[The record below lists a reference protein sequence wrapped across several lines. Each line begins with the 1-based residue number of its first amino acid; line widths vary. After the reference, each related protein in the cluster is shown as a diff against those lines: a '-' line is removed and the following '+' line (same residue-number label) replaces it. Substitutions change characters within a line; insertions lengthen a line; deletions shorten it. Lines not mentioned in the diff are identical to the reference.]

1 MSTRATKNG
10 ASAQSEAAQ
19 ADNADATPR
28 RRANW
33 WRPRNW
39 RVRSRL
45 VALIV
50 IPTAVALALG
60 GLRVYE
66 ASVSTVTHA
75 HIEDRAQVGVL
86 IVDLANQLGRERTAS
101 AVYISDNAD
110 PSRRSDDL
118 RMEMEAQRDATKDL
132 QITLN
137 AQLED
142 MGEMDGDLA
151 QTRLSAMSS
160 QLATLD
166 ALRAEVDDTRITVL
180 PVVTKYR
187 TIARSLSDFNQTIA
201 DETNDTELRE
211 SVRALTAL
219 SNARDQLSYETA
231 LMGHSLARNTMTG
244 GISEAID
251 SSRARYENEISN
263 FIQAASPEQ
272 RAVFDENFTGLEVS
286 QVSTMRMRVMYRADR
301 NDPLTGV
308 TPNDGPADYA
318 AIADTALDRLQ
329 TVESTLAEGIADDAN
344 ELRDQALLRT
354 VIDLLLVAGVL
365 LAVFILTSLVV
376 RSLVR
381 PLRTLEDG
389 ARRVA
394 ERDLPDSI
402 NRMQEA
408 GAVPET
414 VKVTPIEVDTQD
426 EIGEVARAFD
436 DVHRV
441 ALTLASDEAALR
453 SNVNAMFVNLSR
465 RSQTLVERQL
475 RLIDGLEQ
483 SEQDADR
490 LSDLFQLDHL
500 ATRMR
505 RNNENLLV
513 LSGQDNTR
521 KWAQPVP
528 LVDVLRGAVSEVEQY
543 ERVNVRAPSH
553 ISVLGRPVNDVIHLV
568 AELVENAT
576 AFSPHDTE
584 VQVGA
589 KILDNGA
596 VQVDVTDSGIGM
608 APEDLAAVNARLAA
622 PPVIDVAVS
631 RRMGL
636 FVVSRLAH
644 RHGIR
649 MSLKEAHGGGTT
661 ASVVFPP
668 DLLITPVEGQHA
680 LGGADARPELSA
692 GAPDTYAD
700 AEAAFAASPA
710 VDEPADP
717 WQTQDDGAVASDL
730 GGLPKRRP
738 GGGRPDEHPP
748 SGQDLW
754 NTTSTGSV
762 WEAPNRA
769 AGLSPNNGVTDN
781 PGSVV
786 DPYDVPE
793 EDEPQQPQQPQQE
806 PTGRSLFDPA
816 PRNSD
821 TGSFQAPDTGSLRR
835 TPDTGAFSRPPSDTG
850 AFRRPT
856 EAERQ
861 EPDSYDA
868 FGAGAQQS
876 SAFDTGSHTN
886 GSYGAGSQD
895 TGTHSTG
902 SFDSG
907 KYGSPSVPVRG
918 DDNTESFPAVSAWD
932 TGTQQAQQQPHQ
944 AQQPQQPEPND
955 TGNWRTGGVD
965 SREGYGSTAY
975 LSRRYGGAQGPNN
988 TVVPPTPAGEG
999 ADSLPI
1005 FDAIESNWFKRRS
1018 GGPTVDTTE
1027 TGPIPQVPEAAQ
1039 PEAQSSRRGA
1049 VQQPEPNP
1057 RSEQEWNSA
1066 ADRGWKAARTA
1077 AEPLAGGLTTSGLP
1091 KRVPKANLVP
1101 GTAPKPENFKQMPTR
1116 SADRVRN
1123 RFSGFQKGVRD
1134 GRNRLGDSSTEE

>member
-1 MSTRATKNG
+1 M
-10 ASAQSEAAQ
+10 
-19 ADNADATPR
+19 
-28 RRANW
+28 
-33 WRPRNW
+33 
-39 RVRSRL
+39 RSRL

-101 AVYISDNAD
+101 AVYISDDAD
-110 PSRRSDDL
+110 PGKRSDDL
-118 RMEMEAQRDATKDL
+118 RQELETERDASRDL
-132 QITLN
+132 QSTLT
-137 AQLED
+137 ARLDD

-151 QTRLSAMSS
+151 QTRLSAMRS
-160 QLATLD
+160 QLATLE
-166 ALRAEVDDTRITVL
+166 ALRTEVDETRITVL

-187 TIARSLSDFNQTIA
+187 TIARALSDFNQTIA
-201 DETNDTELRE
+201 DETDDTQLRE
-211 SVRALTAL
+211 GVRALTAL

-231 LMGHSLARNTMTG
+231 LMGHSLSRDTMTG

-301 NDPLTGV
+301 DDDLTGV
-308 TPNDGPADYA
+308 TPNDGPEDYA
-318 AIADTALDRLQ
+318 AIADVALDRLQ

-344 ELRDQALLRT
+344 ELRAESLTRT
-354 VIDLLLVAGVL
+354 VIDLVIVAALL
-365 LAVFILTSLVV
+365 LAVFVLTSLVV

-394 ERDLPDSI
+394 ERDLPEAI

-408 GAVPET
+408 GTVPES
-414 VKVTPIEVDTQD
+414 VRVSPIEVHTHD

-576 AFSPHDTE
+576 SFSPHDTE

-589 KILDNGA
+589 KILDSGA

-680 LGGADARPELSA
+680 LGGVDSRPELAA
-692 GAPDTYAD
+692 GAPDTFAE

-710 VDEPADP
+710 ADEPNDP
-717 WQTQDDGAVASDL
+717 WQTQESGTAASDM

-738 GGGRPDEHPP
+738 GGGRSEEHPP

-762 WEAPNRA
+762 WDPPNRA
-769 AGLSPNNGVTDN
+769 EGLSPNNGAAAN
-781 PGSVV
+781 GPGPVV

-793 EDEPQQPQQPQQE
+793 EDEPEQS
-806 PTGRSLFDPA
+806 TGRSLFDPA
-816 PRNSD
+816 PRKTSD
-821 TGSFQAPDTGSLRR
+821 TGSFSAPDTGAFRR
-835 TPDTGAFSRPPSDTG
+835 PSDTGAFSRPASDTG

-856 EAERQ
+856 EAEHQ
-861 EPDSYDA
+861 ERDSYDA
-868 FGAGAQQS
+868 FG
-876 SAFDTGSHTN
+876 
-886 GSYGAGSQD
+886 
-895 TGTHSTG
+895 TGTGAPRTG
-902 SFDSG
+902 SFDNSSFNSG
-907 KYGSPSVPVRG
+907 SASTGSASTGAQESQPAPARG
-918 DDNTESFPAVSAWD
+918 DDSTETFPAVSWD
-932 TGTQQAQQQPHQ
+932 TG
-944 AQQPQQPEPND
+944 AQQPQQPNPGE
-955 TGNWRTGGVD
+955 TGNWRSGGND

-1027 TGPIPQVPEAAQ
+1027 TGPIQQVSSSQ
-1039 PEAQSSRRGA
+1039 GAQSPRREP
-1049 VQQPEPNP
+1049 VQQPDPNP
-1057 RSEQEWNSA
+1057 RSEQEWDSA
-1066 ADRGWKAARTA
+1066 ADRGWQAARTA

>member
-1 MSTRATKNG
+1 M
-10 ASAQSEAAQ
+10 
-19 ADNADATPR
+19 
-28 RRANW
+28 
-33 WRPRNW
+33 
-39 RVRSRL
+39 RSRL

-66 ASVSTVTHA
+66 AAVSTVTHA
-75 HIEDRAQVGVL
+75 HIQDRAEVGVL
-86 IVDLANQLGRERTAS
+86 IVELANQLGHERSAS

-110 PSRRSDDL
+110 PARRSDEL
-118 RMEMEAQRDATKDL
+118 RQRMEEERDASRDL
-132 QITLN
+132 QQTLT
-137 AQLED
+137 ARLDD
-142 MGEMDGDLA
+142 MGEVDTETA
-151 QTRLSAMSS
+151 SSRLSSMRS
-160 QLATLD
+160 QLSTLD
-166 ALRAEVDDTRITVL
+166 ALRTEVDETRITVL

-187 TIARSLSDFNQTIA
+187 TITRSLAEFNQTMA
-201 DETNDTELRE
+201 DETGDTDLRE
-211 SVRALTAL
+211 SVRTLTAL
-219 SNARDQLSYETA
+219 STARDQLSYETA

-244 GISEAID
+244 GIAEAID
-251 SSRARYENEISN
+251 SARARYESEISN
-263 FIQAASPEQ
+263 FVQAASEEQ
-272 RAVFDENFTGLEVS
+272 RQIFDDNFTGLEVS

-301 NDPLTGV
+301 GDDLTGV
-308 TPNDGPADYA
+308 TANDGPEDYRE
-318 AIADTALDRLQ
+318 IADVALGRLQ
-329 TVESTLAEGIADDAN
+329 TVEEGIAEGIAADAN
-344 ELRDQALLRT
+344 TLRDEAMGRAL
-354 VIDLLLVAGVL
+354 IDLFVVAGVL
-365 LAVFILTSLVV
+365 LAVFVLTSLVV

-381 PLRTLEDG
+381 PLRALEDG

-394 ERDLPDSI
+394 ERDLPDAI

-408 GAVPET
+408 GTVPEN
-414 VKVTPIEVDTQD
+414 VKVTPIEVDTHD

-576 AFSPHDTE
+576 SFSPHDTE
-584 VQVGA
+584 VLVSA
-589 KILDNGA
+589 KTLDNGG

-608 APEDLAAVNARLAA
+608 APEDMAAINARLAA

-644 RHGIR
+644 RHGVR
-649 MSLKEAHGGGTT
+649 LRLEEAHGGGTT
-661 ASVVFPP
+661 AHVIFPP

-680 LGGADARPELSA
+680 LGGADSRPELTS
-692 GAPDTYAD
+692 GAPNTYAD
-700 AEAAFAASPA
+700 AEAAFASTPA
-710 VDEPADP
+710 PVEPNDP
-717 WQTQDDGAVASDL
+717 WQTQESGSVPGDL
-730 GGLPKRRP
+730 GGLPRRQTT
-738 GGGRPDEHPP
+738 GSHTEEHPP

-754 NTTSTGSV
+754 GNTGTGSV
-762 WEAPNRA
+762 WDTTRG
-769 AGLSPNNGVTDN
+769 AGTTGASSGGANGR
-781 PGSVV
+781 PVV
-786 DPYDVPE
+786 DPYDASE
-793 EDEPQQPQQPQQE
+793 DDEPQRPQPETGGRNFFDPS
-806 PTGRSLFDPA
+806 PRGDSFGGGSVGRSTDTGSFSRP
-816 PRNSD
+816 SD
-821 TGSFQAPDTGSLRR
+821 TGSFRRPTGDTGEFRR
-835 TPDTGAFSRPPSDTG
+835 PDTGAFRST
-850 AFRRPT
+850 AN
-856 EAERQ
+856 E
-861 EPDSYDA
+861 SYDA
-868 FGAGAQQS
+868 FGGAGTQS
-876 SAFDTGSHTN
+876 GGHTGAPADNGASAGSGTFSGN
-886 GSYGAGSQD
+886 GSGHAFGGRDMGA
-895 TGTHSTG
+895 HER
-902 SFDSG
+902 
-907 KYGSPSVPVRG
+907 PAARER
-918 DDNTESFPAVSAWD
+918 DDNTETFPAIPPSQD
-932 TGTQQAQQQPHQ
+932 G
-944 AQQPQQPEPND
+944 
-955 TGNWRTGGVD
+955 GNWRSGGID

-988 TVVPPTPAGEG
+988 TVVPPTPSGEES
-999 ADSLPI
+999 DSLPI
-1005 FDAIESNWFKRRS
+1005 FDAIESNWFKRRT

-1027 TGPIPQVPEAAQ
+1027 TGPIQQVPAAQ
-1039 PEAQSSRRGA
+1039 EQRSPASTDQA
-1049 VQQPEPNP
+1049 P
-1057 RSEQEWNSA
+1057 RSTQEWTSE

-1077 AEPLAGGLTTSGLP
+1077 AEPKADGLTPSGLP

-1123 RFSGFQKGVRD
+1123 RFSGFQKGVRE
-1134 GRNRLGDSSTEE
+1134 GRDRLGEGSTEG

>member
-1 MSTRATKNG
+1 MSTRATNNG

-19 ADNADATPR
+19 AEHADAPR
-28 RRANW
+28 RRRAKW
-33 WRPRNW
+33 WRPRHW

-66 ASVSTVTHA
+66 AADSTVTHA
-75 HIEDRAQVGVL
+75 HIESRAEVGVL
-86 IVDLANQLGRERTAS
+86 IVQLANQLGRERTAS
-101 AVYISDNAD
+101 AIYISDNAD
-110 PSRRSDDL
+110 PERRSDQL
-118 RMEMEAQRDATKDL
+118 RQALDEERAASQSL
-132 QITLN
+132 QTSLE

-142 MGEMDGDLA
+142 IGEMDGGLA
-151 QTRLSAMSS
+151 QTRLSTMNS
-160 QLATLD
+160 QLGTLSN
-166 ALRAEVDDTRITVL
+166 LRDEVNETRITVL

-187 TIARSLSDFNQTIA
+187 TISRALADFNQTIA
-201 DETNDTELRE
+201 DETDDTELRE
-211 SVRALTAL
+211 GVRALTAL
-219 SNARDQLSYETA
+219 SSARDQLSYETA
-231 LMGHSLARNTMTG
+231 LMSHSLTRNTMTG
-244 GISEAID
+244 GIAEAID

-263 FIQAASPEQ
+263 FIQAASTSQ

-286 QVSTMRMRVMYRADR
+286 QVSTMRMRVMYRAERGD
-301 NDPLTGV
+301 NLTGV
-308 TPNDGPADYA
+308 TENDGPDDYA
-318 AIADTALDRLQ
+318 VIANTALDRLQ
-329 TVESTLAEGIADDAN
+329 TVEEEIADGISAAAGD
-344 ELRDQALLRT
+344 LREQAMMRALG
-354 VIDLLLVAGVL
+354 DLIVVALVL
-365 LAVFILTSLVV
+365 LAVFVLTSLVV

-394 ERDLPDSI
+394 ERDLPEAI

-408 GAVPET
+408 GTAPDSVR
-414 VKVTPIEVDTQD
+414 VTPIEVDTHD

-483 SEQDADR
+483 SEQDSDR

-576 AFSPHDTE
+576 SFSPHDTE
-584 VQVGA
+584 VLVSA
-589 KILDNGA
+589 KTLDNGG

-608 APEDLAAVNARLAA
+608 APDDLEAINARLAA

-644 RHGIR
+644 RHGVR
-649 MSLKEAHGGGTT
+649 LQLREAHGGGTT
-661 ASVVFPP
+661 AIVIFPP

-680 LGGADARPELSA
+680 LGGADARPELASA
-692 GAPDTYAD
+692 APDTYAD
-700 AEAAFAASPA
+700 AEAAFASTPA
-710 VDEPADP
+710 AAEPGDA
-717 WQTQDDGAVASDL
+717 WQTRETTAGPGDL
-730 GGLPKRRP
+730 GGLPKRQP
-738 GGGRPDEHPP
+738 GGARSEEHPP

-754 NTTSTGSV
+754 GNDTSSGSP
-762 WEAPNRA
+762 WQPT
-769 AGLSPNNGVTDN
+769 AGSGVTGN
-781 PGSVV
+781 GAGTSPVV

-793 EDEPQQPQQPQQE
+793 DEAPAQD
-806 PTGRSLFDPA
+806 TGRSLFDPA
-816 PRNSD
+816 PRADTGDSTPFGDHGSVGRSSD
-821 TGSFQAPDTGSLRR
+821 TGSFSRPETDSFSRPADTGSFRR
-835 TPDTGAFSRPPSDTG
+835 PTTDTG
-850 AFRRPT
+850 AFRRPLDAS
-856 EAERQ
+856 E
-861 EPDSYDA
+861 SYDA
-868 FGAGAQQS
+868 FSGAS
-876 SAFDTGSHTN
+876 SAPADGGAN
-886 GSYGAGSQD
+886 G
-895 TGTHSTG
+895 TG
-902 SFDSG
+902 SFDRHG
-907 KYGSPSVPVRG
+907 AAPASPRP
-918 DDNTESFPAVSAWD
+918 DDTETFPAVSSAWD
-932 TGTQQAQQQPHQ
+932 TG
-944 AQQPQQPEPND
+944 AQQPPQPQASHQAPAPQAPEAPEAGN
-955 TGNWRTGGVD
+955 GNWRSGGSD

-975 LSRRYGGAQGPNN
+975 LSRRYGGTQGPNN
-988 TVVPPTPAGEG
+988 TVVPPTPGG
-999 ADSLPI
+999 DDNDSLPI
-1005 FDAIESNWFKRRS
+1005 FDAIESNWFKRRT

-1027 TGPIPQVPEAAQ
+1027 TGPIPQVGADSPSPAAAQ
-1039 PEAQSSRRGA
+1039 ATREEPAP
-1049 VQQPEPNP
+1049 QPNGSAG
-1057 RSEQEWNSA
+1057 SEQEWNSA

-1134 GRNRLGDSSTEE
+1134 GRNRLGDRPTEE

>member
-1 MSTRATKNG
+1 M
-10 ASAQSEAAQ
+10 
-19 ADNADATPR
+19 
-28 RRANW
+28 
-33 WRPRNW
+33 
-39 RVRSRL
+39 RSRL

-66 ASVSTVTHA
+66 AAVSTVTHA
-75 HIEDRAQVGVL
+75 HIEDRAEVGVL
-86 IVDLANQLGRERTAS
+86 IVQLANQLGRERSAS
-101 AVYISDNAD
+101 AVYISDD
-110 PSRRSDDL
+110 PDPARRSDDKRQAL
-118 RMEMEAQRDATKDL
+118 EEERAATLDL
-132 QITLN
+132 QQTLN
-137 AQLED
+137 ARLED
-142 MGEMDGDLA
+142 IGEVDGSLA
-151 QTRLSAMSS
+151 NTRLNNMRT
-160 QLATLD
+160 QLTTLD
-166 ALRAEVDDTRITVL
+166 SLRDEVDDTRITVL

-187 TIARSLSDFNQTIA
+187 TITRSLTEFNQTIA
-201 DETNDTELRE
+201 DETGDTELRE
-211 SVRALTAL
+211 SVRTLTAL

-231 LMGHSLARNTMTG
+231 LMGHSLYRNSMTG
-244 GISEAID
+244 GIAEAID
-251 SSRARYENEISN
+251 SSRARYDNEISN
-263 FIQAASPEQ
+263 FVQAASPTQ
-272 RAVFDENFTGLEVS
+272 RDIFDENFTGLQVS
-286 QVSTMRMRVMYRADR
+286 QVSTMRMRVMYRAER
-301 NDPLTGV
+301 NAPLSGV
-308 TPNDGPADYA
+308 TSNDGPDDYIE
-318 AIADTALDRLQ
+318 IAGVALGKLQ
-329 TVESTLAEGIADDAN
+329 DVEEQVAEGIQNDAAQ
-344 ELRDQALLRT
+344 LRATALTRAL
-354 VIDLLLVAGVL
+354 IDLVVVAGVL

-394 ERDLPDSI
+394 ERDLPDAI

-408 GAVPET
+408 GAVPEN
-414 VKVTPIEVDTQD
+414 VKVTPIEVDTHD

-483 SEQDADR
+483 SEQDSDR

-576 AFSPHDTE
+576 SFSPHDTE
-584 VQVGA
+584 VLVSA
-589 KILDNGA
+589 KTLDNGG

-608 APEDLAAVNARLAA
+608 AAEDLAAINARLAS

-649 MSLKEAHGGGTT
+649 MNLKEAHGGGTT
-661 ASVVFPP
+661 AVVILPP

-680 LGGADARPELSA
+680 LGGADSRLELSA
-692 GAPDTYAD
+692 AAPDTYAD
-700 AEAAFAASPA
+700 AEAAFASGPA
-710 VDEPADP
+710 APEPTDT
-717 WQTQDDGAVASDL
+717 WQTQGAGTDL
-730 GGLPKRRP
+730 GAGLPKRQP
-738 GGGRPDEHPP
+738 GTSSRADEHPP

-754 NTTSTGSV
+754 NSGSSAGTESTGSDV
-762 WEAPNRA
+762 W
-769 AGLSPNNGVTDN
+769 GTTG
-781 PGSVV
+781 GSGAISGETGSQRRVV
-786 DPYDVPE
+786 DPYDTPE
-793 EDEPQQPQQPQQE
+793 ETAPAPES
-806 PTGRSLFDPA
+806 TGHSLFDPA
-816 PRNSD
+816 PREETGGSLFERPVDRSTD
-821 TGSFQAPDTGSLRR
+821 TGSFSRPA
-835 TPDTGAFSRPPSDTG
+835 DTGAFNRPSETGAFDRPADTGAFRRPSDTG
-850 AFRRPT
+850 AFRRP
-856 EAERQ
+856 
-861 EPDSYDA
+861 EPESYDA
-868 FGAGAQQS
+868 FGGGRSERPS
-876 SAFDTGSHTN
+876 SDALSGN
-886 GSYGAGSQD
+886 GSPADAGRRRDESD
-895 TGTHSTG
+895 TET
-902 SFDSG
+902 
-907 KYGSPSVPVRG
+907 
-918 DDNTESFPAVSAWD
+918 FPAVSASSAPAAPSSTDW
-932 TGTQQAQQQPHQ
+932 T
-944 AQQPQQPEPND
+944 
-955 TGNWRTGGVD
+955 TGGQRPPAANETG
-965 SREGYGSTAY
+965 SWRSGNGAGENREGYGSTAY
-975 LSRRYGGAQGPNN
+975 LSRRYGAAQGPAGN
-988 TVVPPTPAGEG
+988 TVVPPTPGGEEN
-999 ADSLPI
+999 DSLPI
-1005 FDAIESNWFKRRS
+1005 FDAIESNWFRRRTG
-1018 GGPTVDTTE
+1018 GGPTVDATE
-1027 TGPIPQVPEAAQ
+1027 TGPIRQVPAAPAAPAAPSATAAPQ
-1039 PEAQSSRRGA
+1039 SARTAEPET
-1049 VQQPEPNP
+1049 

-1066 ADRGWKAARTA
+1066 ADRGWKAARSA
-1077 AEPLAGGLTTSGLP
+1077 AEPIAGGLTTSGLP

-1134 GRNRLGDSSTEE
+1134 GRSRLGDGQSEG

>member
-1 MSTRATKNG
+1 M
-10 ASAQSEAAQ
+10 
-19 ADNADATPR
+19 
-28 RRANW
+28 
-33 WRPRNW
+33 
-39 RVRSRL
+39 RSRL

-75 HIEDRAQVGVL
+75 HIEDRAEVGVL
-86 IVDLANQLGRERTAS
+86 IVELANQLGRERTAS
-101 AVYISDNAD
+101 AVYISDSAD
-110 PSRRSDDL
+110 PGSRSDSL
-118 RMEMEAQRDATKDL
+118 RQELDDERDSSRDL
-132 QITLN
+132 QSTLT
-137 AQLED
+137 ARLDD

-151 QTRLSAMSS
+151 QGRLSTMRS
-160 QLATLD
+160 QLATLE
-166 ALRAEVDDTRITVL
+166 ALRTEVDETRITVL

-187 TIARSLSDFNQTIA
+187 TIVRSLADFNQTIA
-201 DETNDTELRE
+201 DQTNDTELRE

-231 LMGHSLARNTMTG
+231 LMGHSLSRNSMTG

-263 FIQAASPEQ
+263 FVQAASPEQ
-272 RAVFDENFTGLEVS
+272 RSIFDEHFTGLEVS

-301 NDPLTGV
+301 GDDLTGV
-308 TPNDGPADYA
+308 TANDGPEDYSN
-318 AIADTALDRLQ
+318 IADVALERLQ
-329 TVESTLAEGIADDAN
+329 TVETSLAERIAGDAN
-344 ELRDQALLRT
+344 DLRGTALTRT
-354 VIDLLLVAGVL
+354 ILDLVIVAGVL

-394 ERDLPDSI
+394 ERDLPEAI

-408 GAVPET
+408 GSVPDT
-414 VKVTPIEVDTQD
+414 VRVTPIEVDTQD

-483 SEQDADR
+483 SEQDSDR

-584 VQVGA
+584 VLVSA
-589 KILDNGA
+589 KVLDSGA
-596 VQVDVTDSGIGM
+596 VQIDVTDSGIGM
-608 APEDLAAVNARLAA
+608 APDDLAAINARLAA

-644 RHGIR
+644 RHGIKLT
-649 MSLKEAHGGGTT
+649 LKEAHGGGTT
-661 ASVVFPP
+661 ASVIFPP
-668 DLLITPVEGQHA
+668 DLLITPVENQHA
-680 LGGADARPELSA
+680 LGGTQSRAELSA
-692 GAPDTYAD
+692 GVPDTFAD
-700 AEAAFAASPA
+700 AEAAFAATPA
-710 VDEPADP
+710 ADEPGDP
-717 WQTQDDGAVASDL
+717 WQDQNAGEASPGEL
-730 GGLPKRRP
+730 GGLPKRTP
-738 GGGRPDEHPP
+738 GGVRSEEHPP

-754 NTTSTGSV
+754 NTDSSGSV
-762 WEAPNRA
+762 WEPPNRA
-769 AGLSPNNGVTDN
+769 QGLSPGNGALDN
-781 PGSVV
+781 GTGSVV

-793 EDEPQQPQQPQQE
+793 EEEPQPE
-806 PTGRSLFDPA
+806 ASGRSLFDPA
-816 PRNSD
+816 PRNTD
-821 TGSFQAPDTGSLRR
+821 TGTFGGPDTGAFRR
-835 TPDTGAFSRPPSDTG
+835 PSDTGAFSRPSSDTGAFRRPSDTG

-856 EAERQ
+856 EDERR
-861 EPDSYDA
+861 ETDGYDA
-868 FGAGAQQS
+868 FGGVGS
-876 SAFDTGSHTN
+876 RSGGAFDTGAHRSE
-886 GSYGAGSQD
+886 A
-895 TGTHSTG
+895 
-902 SFDSG
+902 FDGEPHQNPEPTEAS
-907 KYGSPSVPVRG
+907 
-918 DDNTESFPAVSAWD
+918 TESFPAVSQWD
-932 TGTQQAQQQPHQ
+932 HAPGAEQPRQPGQGDPGGTDGWRGAG
-944 AQQPQQPEPND
+944 AD
-955 TGNWRTGGVD
+955 T
-965 SREGYGSTAY
+965 REGYGSTAY

-988 TVVPPTPAGEG
+988 TVVPPTPGGEG
-999 ADSLPI
+999 SDSLPI

-1018 GGPTVDTTE
+1018 GGPTVDATE
-1027 TGPIPQVPEAAQ
+1027 TGPIQQVPAA
-1039 PEAQSSRRGA
+1039 PESGAPAREPAQRTD
-1049 VQQPEPNP
+1049 QNP
-1057 RSEQEWNSA
+1057 RSEQDWNSA

-1123 RFSGFQKGVRD
+1123 RFSGLQKGIRD
-1134 GRNRLGDSSTEE
+1134 GRNRIGDGSAGE

>member
-1 MSTRATKNG
+1 M
-10 ASAQSEAAQ
+10 
-19 ADNADATPR
+19 
-28 RRANW
+28 
-33 WRPRNW
+33 
-39 RVRSRL
+39 RSRL

-66 ASVSTVTHA
+66 AAVSTVTHA
-75 HIEDRAQVGVL
+75 HIQDRAEVGVL
-86 IVDLANQLGRERTAS
+86 IVQLANQLGRERSVS

-110 PSRRSDDL
+110 PERRSDEL
-118 RMEMEAQRDATKDL
+118 RQQMEEERDASRDL
-132 QITLN
+132 QQSLN
-137 AQLED
+137 ARLED
-142 MGEMDGDLA
+142 MGEVDGNA
-151 QTRLSAMSS
+151 SVRLSTMRS
-160 QLATLD
+160 QVSTLD
-166 ALRAEVDDTRITVL
+166 SLRTEVDETRITVL

-187 TIARSLSDFNQTIA
+187 TITRALTEFNQTIA
-201 DETNDTELRE
+201 DATGDTALRE
-211 SVRALTAL
+211 SVRTLTAL

-231 LMGHSLARNTMTG
+231 LMSHALSRNTMTG
-244 GISEAID
+244 GIAEAID

-263 FIQAASPEQ
+263 FVQAADEEQ
-272 RAVFDENFTGLEVS
+272 RTLFDDNFTGLEVS

-301 NDPLTGV
+301 EADLTGV
-308 TPNDGPADYA
+308 TANDGPEDYRDIA
-318 AIADTALDRLQ
+318 AIALERLQ
-329 TVESTLAEGIADDAN
+329 NVEEGIAEGIDVEADK
-344 ELRDQALLRT
+344 LRDAAMGRALM
-354 VIDLLLVAGVL
+354 DLVVVAGVL

-389 ARRVA
+389 ARRIA
-394 ERDLPDSI
+394 ERDLPDAI

-408 GAVPET
+408 GTVPEN
-414 VKVTPIEVDTQD
+414 VRVAPIEVDTHD

-483 SEQDADR
+483 SEQDSDR

-521 KWAQPVP
+521 KWAQPIP

-584 VQVGA
+584 VLVSA
-589 KILDNGA
+589 KSLDNGG

-608 APEDLAAVNARLAA
+608 AADDLEAINARLAA

-644 RHGIR
+644 RHGVKLR
-649 MSLKEAHGGGTT
+649 LEEAHGGGTT
-661 ASVVFPP
+661 AHVTFPP
-668 DLLITPVEGQHA
+668 DLLITPVEGQHS
-680 LGGADARPELSA
+680 LGGADNRPELTS
-692 GAPDTYAD
+692 GAPNTYAD
-700 AEAAFAASPA
+700 AEAAFASTPPPA
-710 VDEPADP
+710 EPGDP
-717 WQTQDDGAVASDL
+717 WQTQEGGAGPGEL
-730 GGLPKRRP
+730 GGLPKRQP
-738 GGGRPDEHPP
+738 GGARGEEHPP

-754 NTTSTGSV
+754 GNPSDSGSV
-762 WEAPNRA
+762 WDTTRGAGTTGGA
-769 AGLSPNNGVTDN
+769 ADSGRT
-781 PGSVV
+781 VV

-793 EDEPQQPQQPQQE
+793 DEEPKRPQPE
-806 PTGRSLFDPA
+806 SGGRSLFDPA
-816 PRNSD
+816 PRSDAGGGSPFGDSGSVDRSADTGSFSRPSD
-821 TGSFQAPDTGSLRR
+821 TGSFRRPTTDTGSFRR
-835 TPDTGAFSRPPSDTG
+835 PVTDTSAFRHPVGSQDSYDGFGKTGTPPQEHSGAGSGAGDLFRRDTGAAERPAAPARGDETETFPAVSSDWNSGVPQAPPAPKAPSPSDTG
-850 AFRRPT
+850 
-856 EAERQ
+856 
-861 EPDSYDA
+861 S
-868 FGAGAQQS
+868 
-876 SAFDTGSHTN
+876 
-886 GSYGAGSQD
+886 
-895 TGTHSTG
+895 
-902 SFDSG
+902 
-907 KYGSPSVPVRG
+907 
-918 DDNTESFPAVSAWD
+918 
-932 TGTQQAQQQPHQ
+932 
-944 AQQPQQPEPND
+944 
-955 TGNWRTGGVD
+955 WRSDGGVD

-988 TVVPPTPAGEG
+988 TVVPPSPTGEDS
-999 ADSLPI
+999 DSLPI

-1027 TGPIPQVPEAAQ
+1027 TGPIQQVSAEQGRRRQGNGADRAPARAE
-1039 PEAQSSRRGA
+1039 QST
-1049 VQQPEPNP
+1049 P
-1057 RSEQEWNSA
+1057 SEQEWNSA

-1123 RFSGFQKGVRD
+1123 RFSGFQKGVRE
-1134 GRNRLGDSSTEE
+1134 GRNRLGEGPTEG

>member
-1 MSTRATKNG
+1 M
-10 ASAQSEAAQ
+10 
-19 ADNADATPR
+19 
-28 RRANW
+28 
-33 WRPRNW
+33 
-39 RVRSRL
+39 RSRL

-101 AVYISDNAD
+101 AVFISDNAD
-110 PSRRSDDL
+110 PDRRSADL
-118 RMEMEAQRDATKDL
+118 RQEMETERAATLDL
-132 QITLN
+132 QSTLN
-137 AQLED
+137 ARLDE
-142 MGEMDGDLA
+142 MGAMDGDLA
-151 QTRLSAMSS
+151 QTRLAAMRS
-160 QLATLD
+160 QLSTLES
-166 ALRAEVDDTRITVL
+166 LRTEVDSTRITVL

-211 SVRALTAL
+211 AVRALTAL

-244 GISEAID
+244 GIAEAID

-301 NDPLTGV
+301 GDPLTNV
-308 TPNDGPADYA
+308 TPNDGPEDYA
-318 AIADTALDRLQ
+318 AIADTALERLQ
-329 TVESTLAEGIADDAN
+329 TVESTLATGIASDAN
-344 ELRDQALLRT
+344 ELRGQALFRT
-354 VIDLLLVAGVL
+354 IMDLIIVAGVL
-365 LAVFILTSLVV
+365 LAVFVLTSLVV

-394 ERDLPDSI
+394 ERDLPDAI

-408 GAVPET
+408 GTAPES
-414 VKVTPIEVDTQD
+414 VRVTPIEVHTHD

-441 ALTLASDEAALR
+441 ALTLASDEAGLR

-576 AFSPHDTE
+576 SFSPHDTE
-584 VQVGA
+584 VLVSA
-589 KILDNGA
+589 KIMDNGS

-608 APEDLAAVNARLAA
+608 APEDLAAINARLAA

-680 LGGADARPELSA
+680 LGGPGARPELSA
-692 GAPDTYAD
+692 GAPDTFAD

-710 VDEPADP
+710 AEEPNDP
-717 WQTQDDGAVASDL
+717 WNSQDAGGLGGDL
-730 GGLPKRRP
+730 GGLPKRKP
-738 GGGRPDEHPP
+738 TGGRPEEHPP

-754 NTTSTGSV
+754 STTSSESV
-762 WEAPNRA
+762 WEAPSRA
-769 AGLSPNNGVTDN
+769 EGLSPNSGLTDG

-793 EDEPQQPQQPQQE
+793 GDEPKQQE
-806 PTGRSLFDPA
+806 TTGRSLFDPA
-816 PRNSD
+816 PRTTD
-821 TGSFQAPDTGSLRR
+821 TGSFSAPNSGAFRR
-835 TPDTGAFSRPPSDTG
+835 PTDTGAFSRPAPETDALG
-850 AFRRPT
+850 RP
-856 EAERQ
+856 AESESRSA
-861 EPDSYDA
+861 DSYDA
-868 FGAGAQQS
+868 FG
-876 SAFDTGSHTN
+876 
-886 GSYGAGSQD
+886 
-895 TGTHSTG
+895 TGTHRSGAFETG
-902 SFDSG
+902 SRDG
-907 KYGSPSVPVRG
+907 ARPERPAAPARG
-918 DDNTESFPAVSAWD
+918 EDNTETFPAISSWD
-932 TGTQQAQQQPHQ
+932 TGAQQPHQ
-944 AQQPQQPEPND
+944 APAQPQQPEPNT
-955 TGNWRTGGVD
+955 TGTWRAGGGD

-975 LSRRYGGAQGPNN
+975 LSRRYGGSQGSNS
-988 TVVPPTPAGEG
+988 TVVPAAPAGG
-999 ADSLPI
+999 DADSLPI
-1005 FDAIESNWFKRRS
+1005 FDAIESNWFKRRT

-1027 TGPIPQVPEAAQ
+1027 TGPIQQVPAAPQ
-1039 PEAQSSRRGA
+1039 EPQEPQRTRRDAA
-1049 VQQPEPNP
+1049 VQQPEAGN

>member
-10 ASAQSEAAQ
+10 AGAQSEAAQ
-19 ADNADATPR
+19 AEHADATPK
-28 RRANW
+28 RRADW

-66 ASVSTVTHA
+66 AAVSTVTHA
-75 HIEDRAQVGVL
+75 HIQDRAEVGVL
-86 IVDLANQLGRERTAS
+86 IVELANQLGRERSAS

-110 PSRRSDDL
+110 PARRSDEL
-118 RMEMEAQRDATKDL
+118 RQRMEEERDASRDL
-132 QITLN
+132 QQTLT
-137 AQLED
+137 ARLDD
-142 MGEMDGDLA
+142 MGEVDTEA
-151 QTRLSAMSS
+151 ATNSLSSMRS
-160 QLATLD
+160 QLSTLES
-166 ALRAEVDDTRITVL
+166 LRTEVDETRITVL

-187 TIARSLSDFNQTIA
+187 TVTRTLAEFNQTMA
-201 DETNDTELRE
+201 DETGDTDLRE
-211 SVRALTAL
+211 SVRTLTAL
-219 SNARDQLSYETA
+219 STARDQLSYETA

-244 GISEAID
+244 GIAEAID
-251 SSRARYENEISN
+251 SARARYESEISN
-263 FIQAASPEQ
+263 FVQSASEEQ
-272 RAVFDENFTGLEVS
+272 SRIFNENFTGLEVS

-301 NDPLTGV
+301 QDDLTGV
-308 TPNDGPADYA
+308 TANDGPEDYRE
-318 AIADTALDRLQ
+318 IADVALGRLQ
-329 TVESTLAEGIADDAN
+329 TVEEGIAEGIAADADS
-344 ELRDQALLRT
+344 LRDEAMGRAL
-354 VIDLLLVAGVL
+354 IDLFVVAAVL
-365 LAVFILTSLVV
+365 LAVFVLTSLVV

-381 PLRTLEDG
+381 PLRSLEDG

-394 ERDLPDSI
+394 ERDLPDAI

-408 GAVPET
+408 GTVPEN
-414 VKVTPIEVDTQD
+414 VKVTPIEVDTRD

-576 AFSPHDTE
+576 SFSPHDTE
-584 VQVGA
+584 VLVSA
-589 KILDNGA
+589 KTLDNGG

-608 APEDLAAVNARLAA
+608 APEDMAAINARLAA

-644 RHGIR
+644 RHGVR
-649 MSLKEAHGGGTT
+649 LRLEEAHGGGTT
-661 ASVVFPP
+661 AHVIFPP

-680 LGGADARPELSA
+680 LGGADSRPELTS
-692 GAPDTYAD
+692 GAPNTYAD
-700 AEAAFAASPA
+700 AEAAFASTPA
-710 VDEPADP
+710 PAEPNDP
-717 WQTQDDGAVASDL
+717 WQTQGAGTGPSDL
-730 GGLPKRRP
+730 GGLPRRQP
-738 GGGRPDEHPP
+738 TGSHTEEHPP

-754 NTTSTGSV
+754 GNTDSGSVWDTTKGAGTTGAASNGVNGRSVIDPYDASEDDEPQRPQPESGGRSFFDPSPRSDSFGDTGSV
-762 WEAPNRA
+762 GRA
-769 AGLSPNNGVTDN
+769 
-781 PGSVV
+781 
-786 DPYDVPE
+786 
-793 EDEPQQPQQPQQE
+793 
-806 PTGRSLFDPA
+806 
-816 PRNSD
+816 SD
-821 TGSFQAPDTGSLRR
+821 TGSF
-835 TPDTGAFSRPPSDTG
+835 SRPSDTG

-856 EAERQ
+856 TDTGAFRHTAN
-861 EPDSYDA
+861 DSYDA
-868 FGAGAQQS
+868 FGNTGAQSGGGAS
-876 SAFDTGSHTN
+876 SDSGASAGDGVFAGN
-886 GSYGAGSQD
+886 GSGHSFGGRDNGAHERPAAPERED
-895 TGTHSTG
+895 STE
-902 SFDSG
+902 
-907 KYGSPSVPVRG
+907 
-918 DDNTESFPAVSAWD
+918 TFPAVSSSDWNS
-932 TGTQQAQQQPHQ
+932 GSQQSPSSQ
-944 AQQPQQPEPND
+944 D
-955 TGNWRTGGVD
+955 GGNWRSGGID

-988 TVVPPTPAGEG
+988 TVVPPTPSGEES
-999 ADSLPI
+999 DSLPI

-1027 TGPIPQVPEAAQ
+1027 TGPIQQVPAAQ
-1039 PEAQSSRRGA
+1039 EQRGPVGTDQASRPARADQGSRSE
-1049 VQQPEPNP
+1049 QGG
-1057 RSEQEWNSA
+1057 RSEQEWTSA

-1123 RFSGFQKGVRD
+1123 RFSGFQKGVRE
-1134 GRNRLGDSSTEE
+1134 GRDRLGEGSTEG

>member
-1 MSTRATKNG
+1 M
-10 ASAQSEAAQ
+10 
-19 ADNADATPR
+19 
-28 RRANW
+28 
-33 WRPRNW
+33 
-39 RVRSRL
+39 
-45 VALIV
+45 ALIV

-66 ASVSTVTHA
+66 AADSTVTHA
-75 HIEDRAQVGVL
+75 HIESRAEVGVL
-86 IVDLANQLGRERTAS
+86 IVQLANQLGRERTAS
-101 AVYISDNAD
+101 AIYISDNAD
-110 PSRRSDDL
+110 PERRSDQL
-118 RMEMEAQRDATKDL
+118 RQALDEERSASQSL
-132 QITLN
+132 QTSLE

-142 MGEMDGDLA
+142 IGEMDGGLA
-151 QTRLSAMSS
+151 QTRLSTMNS
-160 QLATLD
+160 QLGTLSN
-166 ALRAEVDDTRITVL
+166 LRDEVDDTRITVL

-187 TIARSLSDFNQTIA
+187 TISRALADFNQTIA
-201 DETNDTELRE
+201 DQTDDTELRE
-211 SVRALTAL
+211 GVRALTSL
-219 SNARDQLSYETA
+219 SSARDQLSYETA
-231 LMGHSLARNTMTG
+231 LMSHSLTRNTMTG

-263 FIQAASPEQ
+263 FIQAASPAQ
-272 RAVFDENFTGLEVS
+272 RAVFDEHFTGLEVS
-286 QVSTMRMRVMYRADR
+286 QVSTMRMRVMYRAERGD
-301 NDPLTGV
+301 NLTGV
-308 TPNDGPADYA
+308 TANDGPDDYA
-318 AIADTALDRLQ
+318 LIANTALDRLQ
-329 TVESTLAEGIADDAN
+329 TVEEQIADGISGAAGD
-344 ELRDQALLRT
+344 LRQQATMRALGDLAVVLALL
-354 VIDLLLVAGVL
+354 A
-365 LAVFILTSLVV
+365 AVFILTSLVV

-394 ERDLPDSI
+394 QRDLPEAI

-408 GAVPET
+408 GTAPDSVRL
-414 VKVTPIEVDTQD
+414 TPIEVDTRD

-483 SEQDADR
+483 SEQDSDR

-576 AFSPHDTE
+576 SFSPHDTE
-584 VQVGA
+584 VLVSA
-589 KILDNGA
+589 KTLDNGG

-608 APEDLAAVNARLAA
+608 APDDLEAINARLAR

-644 RHGIR
+644 RHGVR
-649 MSLKEAHGGGTT
+649 LQLQEAHGGGTT
-661 ASVVFPP
+661 AIVIFPP

-680 LGGADARPELSA
+680 LGGVDARPELA
-692 GAPDTYAD
+692 AAAPDTYAD
-700 AEAAFAASPA
+700 AEAAFASTPA
-710 VDEPADP
+710 AVEPGDA
-717 WQTQDDGAVASDL
+717 WQTRDAAPAPGDL
-730 GGLPKRRP
+730 GGLPKRQP
-738 GGGRPDEHPP
+738 GGVRSEEHPP

-754 NTTSTGSV
+754 GNDNSSGSA
-762 WEAPNRA
+762 WQPT
-769 AGLSPNNGVTDN
+769 AGSGVSGNGAGV
-781 PGSVV
+781 PPVV

-793 EDEPQQPQQPQQE
+793 EEAPEQD
-806 PTGRSLFDPA
+806 TGRSLFDPA
-816 PRNSD
+816 PRADTGDSTPFGDHGSVGRASD
-821 TGSFQAPDTGSLRR
+821 TGSF
-835 TPDTGAFSRPPSDTG
+835 SRPETDSFGRPADTG

-856 EAERQ
+856 TDTGAFRRPLDASE
-861 EPDSYDA
+861 SYDA
-868 FGAGAQQS
+868 FSGAS
-876 SAFDTGSHTN
+876 
-886 GSYGAGSQD
+886 AGSGSPGD
-895 TGTHSTG
+895 GANGNG
-902 SFDSG
+902 SFDRH
-907 KYGSPSVPVRG
+907 GSAPAAPRP
-918 DDNTESFPAVSAWD
+918 DDTETFPAVSSAWD
-932 TGTQQAQQQPHQ
+932 TGTQQP
-944 AQQPQQPEPND
+944 QQPQQPQASHQAPAPQAPETQAPSGN
-955 TGNWRTGGVD
+955 GNWRSGGSE

-975 LSRRYGGAQGPNN
+975 LSRRYGGTQGPNN
-988 TVVPPTPAGEG
+988 TVVPPTPGG
-999 ADSLPI
+999 DDNDSLPI
-1005 FDAIESNWFKRRS
+1005 FDAIESNWFKRRT

-1027 TGPIPQVPEAAQ
+1027 TGPIPQVGAEPPSPAAAQ
-1039 PEAQSSRRGA
+1039 VTREEP
-1049 VQQPEPNP
+1049 VQQPSAAAG
-1057 RSEQEWNSA
+1057 SEQEWNSA

-1134 GRNRLGDSSTEE
+1134 GRNRLGDRPTEE

>member
-1 MSTRATKNG
+1 VSTRATKNG
-10 ASAQSEAAQ
+10 AGAQSEAAQ
-19 ADNADATPR
+19 AEHADATPK
-28 RRANW
+28 RRADW

-66 ASVSTVTHA
+66 AAVSTVTHA
-75 HIEDRAQVGVL
+75 HIQDRAEVGVL
-86 IVDLANQLGRERTAS
+86 IVELANQLGHERSAS

-110 PSRRSDDL
+110 PARRSDEL
-118 RMEMEAQRDATKDL
+118 RQRMEEERDASRDL
-132 QITLN
+132 QQTLT
-137 AQLED
+137 ARLDD
-142 MGEMDGDLA
+142 MGEVDTETA
-151 QTRLSAMSS
+151 SSRLSSMRS
-160 QLATLD
+160 QLSTLD
-166 ALRAEVDDTRITVL
+166 ALRTEVDQTRITVL

-187 TIARSLSDFNQTIA
+187 TITRSLAEFNQTMA
-201 DETNDTELRE
+201 DETGDTDLRE
-211 SVRALTAL
+211 SVRTLTAL
-219 SNARDQLSYETA
+219 STARDQLSYETA

-244 GISEAID
+244 GIAEAID
-251 SSRARYENEISN
+251 SARARYESEISN
-263 FIQAASPEQ
+263 FVQAASEEQ
-272 RAVFDENFTGLEVS
+272 RQIFDDNFTGLEVS

-301 NDPLTGV
+301 GDDLTGV
-308 TPNDGPADYA
+308 TANDGPEDYRE
-318 AIADTALDRLQ
+318 IADVALGRLQ
-329 TVESTLAEGIADDAN
+329 TVEEGIAEGIAADAN
-344 ELRDQALLRT
+344 TLRDEAMGRAL
-354 VIDLLLVAGVL
+354 IDLFVVAAVL
-365 LAVFILTSLVV
+365 LAVFVLTSLVV

-381 PLRTLEDG
+381 PLRALEDG

-394 ERDLPDSI
+394 ERDLPDAI

-408 GAVPET
+408 GTVPEN
-414 VKVTPIEVDTQD
+414 VKVTPIEVDTHD

-576 AFSPHDTE
+576 SFSPHDTE
-584 VQVGA
+584 VLVSA
-589 KILDNGA
+589 KTLDNGG

-608 APEDLAAVNARLAA
+608 APEDMAAINARLAA

-644 RHGIR
+644 RHGVR
-649 MSLKEAHGGGTT
+649 LRLEEAHGGGTT
-661 ASVVFPP
+661 AHVIFPP

-680 LGGADARPELSA
+680 LGGADSRPELTS
-692 GAPDTYAD
+692 GAPNTYAD
-700 AEAAFAASPA
+700 AEAAFASTPA
-710 VDEPADP
+710 PVEPNDP
-717 WQTQDDGAVASDL
+717 WQTQESGSVPGDL
-730 GGLPKRRP
+730 GGLPRRQAT
-738 GGGRPDEHPP
+738 GSHTEEHPP

-754 NTTSTGSV
+754 GNTGTGSV
-762 WEAPNRA
+762 WDTTRG
-769 AGLSPNNGVTDN
+769 AGTTGTSSGGANGR
-781 PGSVV
+781 PVV
-786 DPYDVPE
+786 DPYDAPE
-793 EDEPQQPQQPQQE
+793 DDEPQRPQPETGGRNFFDPS
-806 PTGRSLFDPA
+806 PRGDSFGGGSVGRSTDTGSFSRP
-816 PRNSD
+816 SD
-821 TGSFQAPDTGSLRR
+821 TGSFRRPTGDTGEFRR
-835 TPDTGAFSRPPSDTG
+835 PDTGAFRST
-850 AFRRPT
+850 AN
-856 EAERQ
+856 E
-861 EPDSYDA
+861 SYDA
-868 FGAGAQQS
+868 FGGHTGAPADNGASAGNG
-876 SAFDTGSHTN
+876 AFSGNGPGQAFGGRDTGAHERPAS
-886 GSYGAGSQD
+886 
-895 TGTHSTG
+895 
-902 SFDSG
+902 
-907 KYGSPSVPVRG
+907 RER
-918 DDNTESFPAVSAWD
+918 DDNTETFPAIPSSQD
-932 TGTQQAQQQPHQ
+932 G
-944 AQQPQQPEPND
+944 
-955 TGNWRTGGVD
+955 GNWRSGGID

-988 TVVPPTPAGEG
+988 TVVPPTPSGEES
-999 ADSLPI
+999 DSLPI
-1005 FDAIESNWFKRRS
+1005 FDAIESNWFKRRT

-1027 TGPIPQVPEAAQ
+1027 TGPIQQVPAAQ
-1039 PEAQSSRRGA
+1039 EQRSPASTDQA
-1049 VQQPEPNP
+1049 P
-1057 RSEQEWNSA
+1057 RPTQEWTSE

-1077 AEPLAGGLTTSGLP
+1077 AEPKADGLTPSGLP

-1123 RFSGFQKGVRD
+1123 RFSGFQKGVRE
-1134 GRNRLGDSSTEE
+1134 GRDRLGEGSTEG

>member
-1 MSTRATKNG
+1 VSTRATKNG
-10 ASAQSEAAQ
+10 AGAQSEAAQ
-19 ADNADATPR
+19 AEHADATPK
-28 RRANW
+28 RRADW

-66 ASVSTVTHA
+66 AAVSTVTHA
-75 HIEDRAQVGVL
+75 HIQDRAEVGVL
-86 IVDLANQLGRERTAS
+86 IVELANQLGHERSAS

-110 PSRRSDDL
+110 PARRSDEL
-118 RMEMEAQRDATKDL
+118 RQRMEEERDASRDL
-132 QITLN
+132 QQTLT
-137 AQLED
+137 ARLDD
-142 MGEMDGDLA
+142 MGEVDTETA
-151 QTRLSAMSS
+151 SSRLSSMRS
-160 QLATLD
+160 QLSTLD
-166 ALRAEVDDTRITVL
+166 ALRTEVDQTRITVL

-187 TIARSLSDFNQTIA
+187 TITRSLAEFNQTMA
-201 DETNDTELRE
+201 DETGDTDLRE
-211 SVRALTAL
+211 SVRTLTAL
-219 SNARDQLSYETA
+219 STARDQLSYETA

-244 GISEAID
+244 GIAEAID
-251 SSRARYENEISN
+251 SARARYESEISN
-263 FIQAASPEQ
+263 FVQAASEEQ
-272 RAVFDENFTGLEVS
+272 RQIFDDNFTGLEVS

-301 NDPLTGV
+301 GDDLTGV
-308 TPNDGPADYA
+308 TANDGPEDYRE
-318 AIADTALDRLQ
+318 IADVALGRLQ
-329 TVESTLAEGIADDAN
+329 TVEDGIAEGIAADAN
-344 ELRDQALLRT
+344 TLRDEAMGRAL
-354 VIDLLLVAGVL
+354 IDLFVVAAVL
-365 LAVFILTSLVV
+365 LAVFVLTSLVV

-381 PLRTLEDG
+381 PLRALEDG

-394 ERDLPDSI
+394 ERDLPDAI

-408 GAVPET
+408 GTVPEN
-414 VKVTPIEVDTQD
+414 VKVTPIEVDTHD

-576 AFSPHDTE
+576 SFSPHDTE
-584 VQVGA
+584 VLVSA
-589 KILDNGA
+589 KTLDNGG

-608 APEDLAAVNARLAA
+608 APEDMAAINARLAA

-644 RHGIR
+644 RHGVR
-649 MSLKEAHGGGTT
+649 LRLEEAHGGGTT
-661 ASVVFPP
+661 AHVIFPP

-680 LGGADARPELSA
+680 LGGADSRPELTS
-692 GAPDTYAD
+692 GAPNTYAD
-700 AEAAFAASPA
+700 AEAAFASTPA
-710 VDEPADP
+710 PVEPNDP
-717 WQTQDDGAVASDL
+717 WQTQESGSVPGDL
-730 GGLPKRRP
+730 GGLPRRQAT
-738 GGGRPDEHPP
+738 GSHTEEHPP

-754 NTTSTGSV
+754 GNTGTGSV
-762 WEAPNRA
+762 WDTTRG
-769 AGLSPNNGVTDN
+769 AGTTGTSSGGANGR
-781 PGSVV
+781 PVV
-786 DPYDVPE
+786 DPYDASE
-793 EDEPQQPQQPQQE
+793 DDEPQRPQPETGGRNFFDPS
-806 PTGRSLFDPA
+806 PRGDSFGGGSVGRSTDTGSFSRP
-816 PRNSD
+816 SD
-821 TGSFQAPDTGSLRR
+821 TGSFRRPTGDTGEFRR
-835 TPDTGAFSRPPSDTG
+835 PDTGAFRST
-850 AFRRPT
+850 AN
-856 EAERQ
+856 E
-861 EPDSYDA
+861 SYDA
-868 FGAGAQQS
+868 FGGAGAQS
-876 SAFDTGSHTN
+876 GGHTGAPADNGASAGNGAFSGNGPGHAFGGRDTGAHERPAS
-886 GSYGAGSQD
+886 
-895 TGTHSTG
+895 
-902 SFDSG
+902 
-907 KYGSPSVPVRG
+907 RER
-918 DDNTESFPAVSAWD
+918 DDNTETFPAIPSSQD
-932 TGTQQAQQQPHQ
+932 G
-944 AQQPQQPEPND
+944 
-955 TGNWRTGGVD
+955 GNWRSGGID

-988 TVVPPTPAGEG
+988 TVVPPTPSGEES
-999 ADSLPI
+999 DSLPI
-1005 FDAIESNWFKRRS
+1005 FDAIESNWFKRRT

-1027 TGPIPQVPEAAQ
+1027 TGPIQQVPAAQ
-1039 PEAQSSRRGA
+1039 EQRSPASTDQA
-1049 VQQPEPNP
+1049 P
-1057 RSEQEWNSA
+1057 RSTQEWTSE

-1077 AEPLAGGLTTSGLP
+1077 AEPKADGLTPSGLP

-1123 RFSGFQKGVRD
+1123 RFSGFQKGVRE
-1134 GRNRLGDSSTEE
+1134 GRDRLGEGSTEG

>member
-10 ASAQSEAAQ
+10 AGAQSEAAQ
-19 ADNADATPR
+19 AEHADATPK
-28 RRANW
+28 RRADW

-66 ASVSTVTHA
+66 AAVSTVTHA
-75 HIEDRAQVGVL
+75 HIQDRAEVGVL
-86 IVDLANQLGRERTAS
+86 IVELANQLGHERSAS

-110 PSRRSDDL
+110 PARRSDEL
-118 RMEMEAQRDATKDL
+118 RQRMEEERDASRDL
-132 QITLN
+132 QQTLT
-137 AQLED
+137 ARLDD
-142 MGEMDGDLA
+142 MGEVDTETA
-151 QTRLSAMSS
+151 SSRLSSMRS
-160 QLATLD
+160 QLSTLD
-166 ALRAEVDDTRITVL
+166 ALRTEVDETRITVL

-187 TIARSLSDFNQTIA
+187 TITRSLAEFNQTMA
-201 DETNDTELRE
+201 DETGDTDLRE
-211 SVRALTAL
+211 SVRTLTAL
-219 SNARDQLSYETA
+219 STARDQLSYETA

-244 GISEAID
+244 GIAEAID
-251 SSRARYENEISN
+251 SARARYESEISN
-263 FIQAASPEQ
+263 FVQAASEEQ
-272 RAVFDENFTGLEVS
+272 RQIFDDNFTGLEVS

-301 NDPLTGV
+301 GDDLTGV
-308 TPNDGPADYA
+308 TANDGPEDYRE
-318 AIADTALDRLQ
+318 IADVALGRLQ
-329 TVESTLAEGIADDAN
+329 TVEEGIAEGIAADAN
-344 ELRDQALLRT
+344 TLRDEAMGRAL
-354 VIDLLLVAGVL
+354 IDLFVVAGVL
-365 LAVFILTSLVV
+365 LAVFVLTSLVV

-381 PLRTLEDG
+381 PLRALEDG

-394 ERDLPDSI
+394 ERDLPDAI

-408 GAVPET
+408 GTVPEN
-414 VKVTPIEVDTQD
+414 VKVTPIEVDTHD

-576 AFSPHDTE
+576 SFSPHDTE
-584 VQVGA
+584 VLVSA
-589 KILDNGA
+589 KTLDNGG

-608 APEDLAAVNARLAA
+608 APEDMAAINARLAA

-644 RHGIR
+644 RHGVR
-649 MSLKEAHGGGTT
+649 LRLEEAHGGGTT
-661 ASVVFPP
+661 AHVIFPP

-680 LGGADARPELSA
+680 LGGADSRPELTS
-692 GAPDTYAD
+692 GAPNTYAD
-700 AEAAFAASPA
+700 AEAAFASTPA
-710 VDEPADP
+710 PVEPNDP
-717 WQTQDDGAVASDL
+717 WQTQESGSVPGDL
-730 GGLPKRRP
+730 GGLPRRQTT
-738 GGGRPDEHPP
+738 GSHTEEHPP

-754 NTTSTGSV
+754 GNTGTGSV
-762 WEAPNRA
+762 WDTTRG
-769 AGLSPNNGVTDN
+769 AGTTGSPSGGANGR
-781 PGSVV
+781 PVV
-786 DPYDVPE
+786 DPYDASE
-793 EDEPQQPQQPQQE
+793 DDEPQRPQPETGGRNFFDPS
-806 PTGRSLFDPA
+806 PRGDSFGGGSVGRSTDTGSFSRP
-816 PRNSD
+816 SD
-821 TGSFQAPDTGSLRR
+821 TGSFRRPTGDTGEFRR
-835 TPDTGAFSRPPSDTG
+835 PDTGAFRST
-850 AFRRPT
+850 AN
-856 EAERQ
+856 E
-861 EPDSYDA
+861 SYDA
-868 FGAGAQQS
+868 FGGAGAQS
-876 SAFDTGSHTN
+876 GGHTGAPADNGASAGNGAFSGN
-886 GSYGAGSQD
+886 GSGHAFGGRDMGA
-895 TGTHSTG
+895 HER
-902 SFDSG
+902 
-907 KYGSPSVPVRG
+907 PAARER
-918 DDNTESFPAVSAWD
+918 DDNTETFPAIPSSQD
-932 TGTQQAQQQPHQ
+932 G
-944 AQQPQQPEPND
+944 
-955 TGNWRTGGVD
+955 GNWRSGGID

-988 TVVPPTPAGEG
+988 TVVPPTPSGEES
-999 ADSLPI
+999 DSLPI
-1005 FDAIESNWFKRRS
+1005 FDAIESNWFKRRT

-1027 TGPIPQVPEAAQ
+1027 TGPIQQVPAAQ
-1039 PEAQSSRRGA
+1039 EQRSPASTDQA
-1049 VQQPEPNP
+1049 P
-1057 RSEQEWNSA
+1057 RSTQEWTSE

-1077 AEPLAGGLTTSGLP
+1077 AEPKADGLTPSGLP

-1123 RFSGFQKGVRD
+1123 RFSGFQKGVRE
-1134 GRNRLGDSSTEE
+1134 GRDRLGEGSTEG

>member
-1 MSTRATKNG
+1 M
-10 ASAQSEAAQ
+10 
-19 ADNADATPR
+19 
-28 RRANW
+28 
-33 WRPRNW
+33 
-39 RVRSRL
+39 RSRL

-66 ASVSTVTHA
+66 AAVSTVTHA
-75 HIEDRAQVGVL
+75 HIEDRAEVGVL
-86 IVDLANQLGRERTAS
+86 IVQLANQLGRERTAS

-110 PSRRSDDL
+110 PVRRSDEL
-118 RMEMEAQRDATKDL
+118 RQEMEEERDATRNL
-132 QITLN
+132 QQSLTARLDDI
-137 AQLED
+137 
-142 MGEMDGDLA
+142 GEVEGSIA
-151 QTRLSAMSS
+151 NTRLTGMRS
-160 QLATLD
+160 QISTLD
-166 ALRAEVDDTRITVL
+166 ALRTEVDETRITVL

-187 TIARSLSDFNQTIA
+187 TVSRALTEFNQTIA
-201 DETNDTELRE
+201 DDTGDTDLRE
-211 SVRALTAL
+211 SVRTLTAL

-231 LMGHSLARNTMTG
+231 LMSHSLARDSMTG

-263 FIQAASPEQ
+263 FVQAASTEQ
-272 RAVFDENFTGLEVS
+272 RAVFDEYFTGLEVS
-286 QVSTMRMRVMYRADR
+286 QVSTMRMRVMYRAERD
-301 NDPLTGV
+301 DQLTGV
-308 TPNDGPADYA
+308 TANDGPDAYKD
-318 AIADTALDRLQ
+318 IADIALERLQ
-329 TVESTLAEGIADDAN
+329 TVEEEIAEGIAGEANDLRADAMT
-344 ELRDQALLRT
+344 RALT
-354 VIDLLLVAGVL
+354 DLVLVALVL
-365 LAVFILTSLVV
+365 LAVFILTSVVV

-394 ERDLPDSI
+394 ERDLPDAI

-408 GAVPET
+408 GSVPET
-414 VKVTPIEVDTQD
+414 VKVTPIEVESND

-483 SEQDADR
+483 SEQDSDR

-576 AFSPHDTE
+576 SFSPHDTE
-584 VQVGA
+584 VLVSA
-589 KILDNGA
+589 KSLDNGA

-608 APEDLAAVNARLAA
+608 APEDRAAINARLAA

-644 RHGIR
+644 RHGVTLRIE
-649 MSLKEAHGGGTT
+649 EAHGGGTT
-661 ASVVFPP
+661 AHVTFPP

-680 LGGADARPELSA
+680 LGGANSRPELTS
-692 GAPDTYAD
+692 GAPDTFAD
-700 AEAAFAASPA
+700 AQAAFASSPA
-710 VDEPADP
+710 ATEPGDP
-717 WQTQDDGAVASDL
+717 WQTQETGAGAGDL
-730 GGLPKRRP
+730 SGLPKRQPTTARS
-738 GGGRPDEHPP
+738 DEHPP

-754 NTTSTGSV
+754 RKPDSDADSV
-762 WEAPNRA
+762 WGTSRGSGATSANTGA
-769 AGLSPNNGVTDN
+769 NGR
-781 PGSVV
+781 PVV
-786 DPYDVPE
+786 DPYDAPE
-793 EDEPQQPQQPQQE
+793 EDEQPPKPE
-806 PTGRSLFDPA
+806 TGGRSLFDPA
-816 PRNSD
+816 PRSDAGSDSPFRDSGSVGRSSD
-821 TGSFQAPDTGSLRR
+821 TGSFSRPADTGSFRR
-835 TPDTGAFSRPPSDTG
+835 PVTDTS
-850 AFRRPT
+850 AFRRPAGAT
-856 EAERQ
+856 E
-861 EPDSYDA
+861 SYDG
-868 FGAGAQQS
+868 FG
-876 SAFDTGSHTN
+876 N
-886 GSYGAGSQD
+886 AGSSSQ
-895 TGTHSTG
+895 
-902 SFDSG
+902 SG
-907 KYGSPSVPVRG
+907 GHADRNG
-918 DDNTESFPAVSAWD
+918 FGRDDNAGRDATGAHERPAAPARSDDTETFPAVTSDWS
-932 TGTQQAQQQPHQ
+932 TGTQQPQ
-944 AQQPQQPEPND
+944 APSSND
-955 TGNWRTGGVD
+955 TGNWRSGGGD
-965 SREGYGSTAY
+965 TREGYGSTAY
-975 LSRRYGGAQGPNN
+975 LSRRYGGTQGPNN
-988 TVVPPTPAGEG
+988 TVVPPSPSGEDN
-999 ADSLPI
+999 DSLPI
-1005 FDAIESNWFKRRS
+1005 FDAIESNWFKRRT

-1027 TGPIPQVPEAAQ
+1027 TGPIPQVDPDQGRQAQ
-1039 PEAQSSRRGA
+1039 PTRPAPRSQTASTD
-1049 VQQPEPNP
+1049 QDT

-1134 GRNRLGDSSTEE
+1134 GRSQLGEGAEE

>member
-1 MSTRATKNG
+1 M
-10 ASAQSEAAQ
+10 
-19 ADNADATPR
+19 
-28 RRANW
+28 
-33 WRPRNW
+33 
-39 RVRSRL
+39 RSRL

-66 ASVSTVTHA
+66 AAASTVTHA
-75 HIEDRAQVGVL
+75 HIQDRAEVGVL
-86 IVDLANQLGRERTAS
+86 IVELANQLGHERSAS

-110 PSRRSDDL
+110 PARRSDEL
-118 RMEMEAQRDATKDL
+118 RQRMEEERDASRDL
-132 QITLN
+132 QQTLT
-137 AQLED
+137 ARLDD
-142 MGEMDGDLA
+142 MGEVDTETA
-151 QTRLSAMSS
+151 ASRLSSMRS
-160 QLATLD
+160 QLSTVD
-166 ALRAEVDDTRITVL
+166 ALRTEVDETRITVL

-187 TIARSLSDFNQTIA
+187 TITRSLAEFNQTMA
-201 DETNDTELRE
+201 DETGDTDLRE
-211 SVRALTAL
+211 SVRTLTAL
-219 SNARDQLSYETA
+219 STARDQLSYETA

-244 GISEAID
+244 GIAEAID
-251 SSRARYENEISN
+251 SARARYESEISN
-263 FIQAASPEQ
+263 FVQAASEEQ
-272 RAVFDENFTGLEVS
+272 RQIFDDNFTGLEVS

-301 NDPLTGV
+301 GDDLTGV
-308 TPNDGPADYA
+308 TANDGPEDYRE
-318 AIADTALDRLQ
+318 IADVALGRLQ
-329 TVESTLAEGIADDAN
+329 TVEEGIAQGIAADAN
-344 ELRDQALLRT
+344 TLRDEAMGRAL
-354 VIDLLLVAGVL
+354 VDLLVVAAVL
-365 LAVFILTSLVV
+365 LAVFVLTSLVV

-381 PLRTLEDG
+381 PLRSLEDG

-394 ERDLPDSI
+394 ERDLPDAI

-408 GAVPET
+408 GTVPEN
-414 VKVTPIEVDTQD
+414 VKVTPIEVDTHD

-576 AFSPHDTE
+576 SFSPHDTE
-584 VQVGA
+584 VLVSA
-589 KILDNGA
+589 KTLDNGG

-608 APEDLAAVNARLAA
+608 APEDMAGINARLAA

-644 RHGIR
+644 RHGVR
-649 MSLKEAHGGGTT
+649 LRLEEAHGGGTT
-661 ASVVFPP
+661 AHVIFPP

-680 LGGADARPELSA
+680 LGGADSRPELTS
-692 GAPDTYAD
+692 GAPNTYAD
-700 AEAAFAASPA
+700 AEAAFASTPA
-710 VDEPADP
+710 PVEPNDP
-717 WQTQDDGAVASDL
+717 WQTQESGSVPGDL
-730 GGLPKRRP
+730 GGLPRRQP
-738 GGGRPDEHPP
+738 TGSHPEEHPP

-754 NTTSTGSV
+754 GNTSTGSV
-762 WEAPNRA
+762 WDTTRG
-769 AGLSPNNGVTDN
+769 AGTTGASSGGANGR
-781 PGSVV
+781 PVV
-786 DPYDVPE
+786 DPYDASE
-793 EDEPQQPQQPQQE
+793 DDEPQRPQPESGGRNFFDPS
-806 PTGRSLFDPA
+806 PRGDSFGGGSVGRS
-816 PRNSD
+816 SD
-821 TGSFQAPDTGSLRR
+821 TGSFSRPSDTGSFRR
-835 TPDTGAFSRPPSDTG
+835 PTGDTGEFRRPATDTG
-850 AFRRPT
+850 AFRPT
-856 EAERQ
+856 ANE
-861 EPDSYDA
+861 SYDA
-868 FGAGAQQS
+868 FGNTGAQSGGHTGAS
-876 SAFDTGSHTN
+876 SDNGAGHAFGGRDTGAHERP
-886 GSYGAGSQD
+886 AA
-895 TGTHSTG
+895 
-902 SFDSG
+902 
-907 KYGSPSVPVRG
+907 RER
-918 DDNTESFPAVSAWD
+918 DDNTETFPAVPSSQD
-932 TGTQQAQQQPHQ
+932 G
-944 AQQPQQPEPND
+944 
-955 TGNWRTGGVD
+955 GNWRSGGID

-988 TVVPPTPAGEG
+988 TVVPPTPSGEES
-999 ADSLPI
+999 DSLPI

-1027 TGPIPQVPEAAQ
+1027 TGPIQQVPAAQ
-1039 PEAQSSRRGA
+1039 EQRSPASTDQASRPAQGT
-1049 VQQPEPNP
+1049 
-1057 RSEQEWNSA
+1057 RSDQGWTSA

-1077 AEPLAGGLTTSGLP
+1077 AEPQADGLTTSGLP

-1101 GTAPKPENFKQMPTR
+1101 GTAPKPENFKQMPAR

-1123 RFSGFQKGVRD
+1123 RFSGFQKGVRE
-1134 GRNRLGDSSTEE
+1134 GRDRLGEGPAER

>member
-1 MSTRATKNG
+1 M
-10 ASAQSEAAQ
+10 
-19 ADNADATPR
+19 
-28 RRANW
+28 
-33 WRPRNW
+33 
-39 RVRSRL
+39 RSRL

-66 ASVSTVTHA
+66 AAVSTVTHA
-75 HIEDRAQVGVL
+75 HIQNRAEVGVL
-86 IVDLANQLGRERTAS
+86 IVQLANQLGRERSAS
-101 AVYISDNAD
+101 AIYISDNAD
-110 PSRRSDDL
+110 PQRRSEEL
-118 RMEMEAQRDATKDL
+118 RQQLEEERDTSRDL
-132 QITLN
+132 QQSLK
-137 AQLED
+137 AELED
-142 MGEMDGDLA
+142 MGEVEGNA
-151 QTRLSAMSS
+151 ATRLSTMRS
-160 QLATLD
+160 QVSTLES
-166 ALRAEVDDTRITVL
+166 LRTEVDETRITVL

-187 TIARSLSDFNQTIA
+187 TITRGLAEFNQTIA
-201 DETNDTELRE
+201 DATGDTALRE
-211 SVRALTAL
+211 SVRTLTAL

-231 LMGHSLARNTMTG
+231 LMSHALSRNTMTG
-244 GISEAID
+244 GIAEAID

-263 FIQAASPEQ
+263 FVQAASEDQ
-272 RAVFDENFTGLEVS
+272 RTLFDNNFTGLEVS

-301 NDPLTGV
+301 EDDLTGV
-308 TPNDGPADYA
+308 TANDGPEDYR
-318 AIADTALDRLQ
+318 AIADVALDRLQ
-329 TVESTLAEGIADDAN
+329 KVEEGLAEGIAAEADT
-344 ELRDQALLRT
+344 LRDAAMGRALM
-354 VIDLLLVAGVL
+354 DLFVVAVVL

-381 PLRTLEDG
+381 PLRALEDG
-389 ARRVA
+389 ARRIA
-394 ERDLPDSI
+394 ERDLPDAI

-408 GAVPET
+408 GTVPEN
-414 VKVTPIEVDTQD
+414 VRVAPIEVETHD

-436 DVHRV
+436 EVHRV

-483 SEQDADR
+483 SEQDSDR

-521 KWAQPVP
+521 KWAQPIP

-576 AFSPHDTE
+576 SFSPHDTE
-584 VQVGA
+584 VLVSA
-589 KILDNGA
+589 KSLDDGG

-608 APEDLAAVNARLAA
+608 AADDLEAVNARLAA

-644 RHGIR
+644 RHGVKL
-649 MSLKEAHGGGTT
+649 SLEEAHGGGIT
-661 ASVVFPP
+661 AHVVFPP
-668 DLLITPVEGQHA
+668 DLLITPVEGQHS
-680 LGGADARPELSA
+680 LGGADQRPELTS
-692 GAPDTYAD
+692 GAPNTYAD
-700 AEAAFAASPA
+700 AEAAFASTQAPA
-710 VDEPADP
+710 EPGDP
-717 WQTQDDGAVASDL
+717 WQTQESGAGPGEL
-730 GGLPKRRP
+730 GGLPKRQP
-738 GGGRPDEHPP
+738 GGARTEEHPP

-754 NTTSTGSV
+754 GNASSSGSV
-762 WEAPNRA
+762 WDTTRG
-769 AGLSPNNGVTDN
+769 AGTTGGGAGDGGRT
-781 PGSVV
+781 VV

-793 EDEPQQPQQPQQE
+793 DEEPQRPQPE
-806 PTGRSLFDPA
+806 SGGRSLFDPA
-816 PRNSD
+816 PRSDAGGGPSFGDSGSVGRSSD
-821 TGSFQAPDTGSLRR
+821 TGSF
-835 TPDTGAFSRPPSDTG
+835 SRPSDTG

-856 EAERQ
+856 TDTGAFRRPVTDTGAFRQ
-861 EPDSYDA
+861 PAGAKDSYDG
-868 FGAGAQQS
+868 FGNTGTPPQEHSGAGGGDLFRRDT
-876 SAFDTGSHTN
+876 SAHEGS
-886 GSYGAGSQD
+886 AA
-895 TGTHSTG
+895 
-902 SFDSG
+902 
-907 KYGSPSVPVRG
+907 PVRG
-918 DDNTESFPAVSAWD
+918 DDTETFPAVSSDWNGGA
-932 TGTQQAQQQPHQ
+932 AQTP
-944 AQQPQQPEPND
+944 PPSD
-955 TGNWRTGGVD
+955 TGNRRSDGGTD

-988 TVVPPTPAGEG
+988 TVVPPSPASEDS
-999 ADSLPI
+999 DSLPI

-1027 TGPIPQVPEAAQ
+1027 TGPIQQVSAEKGQRRQSNGADRSTAART
-1039 PEAQSSRRGA
+1039 EQSTH
-1049 VQQPEPNP
+1049 
-1057 RSEQEWNSA
+1057 SEQEWNSA

-1101 GTAPKPENFKQMPTR
+1101 GTAPKPENFKQMPVR

-1123 RFSGFQKGVRD
+1123 RFSGFQKGVRE
-1134 GRNRLGDSSTEE
+1134 GRNRLGEGPTEG

>member
-19 ADNADATPR
+19 AEYADATPKR
-28 RRANW
+28 RSDW

-50 IPTAVALALG
+50 IPTAVALVLG

-66 ASVSTVTHA
+66 AAVATVTHA
-75 HIEDRAQVGVL
+75 HIQDRAEVGVL
-86 IVDLANQLGRERTAS
+86 IVELSNQLGRERSAA

-110 PSRRSDDL
+110 PARRSDEL
-118 RMEMEAQRDATKDL
+118 RQRVEEERDATRDL
-132 QITLN
+132 QQTLS
-137 AQLED
+137 ARLDD
-142 MGEMDGDLA
+142 MGEVDGETA
-151 QTRLSAMSS
+151 QTRLNTMRS
-160 QLATLD
+160 QLSTLD
-166 ALRAEVDDTRITVL
+166 PLRTEVDETRITVL

-187 TIARSLSDFNQTIA
+187 TITRSLIEFNQTMA
-201 DETNDTELRE
+201 DETTDTDLRE
-211 SVRALTAL
+211 SVRTLSAL

-244 GISEAID
+244 GIAEAIE
-251 SSRARYENEISN
+251 SSRARYENEVSN
-263 FIQAASPEQ
+263 FVQAASEEQ
-272 RAVFDENFTGLEVS
+272 REVFDEHFTGLEVS
-286 QVSTMRMRVMYRADR
+286 QVSTMRMRVMYRAERGD
-301 NDPLTGV
+301 DLTGV
-308 TPNDGPADYA
+308 TANDGPEDYRDISD
-318 AIADTALDRLQ
+318 IALERLQ
-329 TVESTLAEGIADDAN
+329 TVEETIAEGVAADADT
-344 ELRDQALLRT
+344 LRDGAMGRALM
-354 VIDLLLVAGVL
+354 DLVVVAGLL
-365 LAVFILTSLVV
+365 LAVFVITSLVV

-394 ERDLPDSI
+394 ERDLPDAIS
-402 NRMQEA
+402 RMQEA
-408 GAVPET
+408 GTASEN
-414 VKVTPIEVDTQD
+414 VKITPIEVSTRD

-576 AFSPHDTE
+576 SFSPHDTE
-584 VQVGA
+584 VLVSA
-589 KILDNGA
+589 KALDDGG

-644 RHGIR
+644 RHGVKLR
-649 MSLKEAHGGGTT
+649 LEEAHGGGTT
-661 ASVVFPP
+661 AHVIFPP

-680 LGGADARPELSA
+680 LGGADGRPELTL
-692 GAPDTYAD
+692 GVPNTYAD
-700 AEAAFAASPA
+700 AEAAFASTPA
-710 VDEPADP
+710 PAEPADP
-717 WQTQDDGAVASDL
+717 WRTQDTGTSTSEL
-730 GGLPKRRP
+730 GGLPKRQPAASRSE
-738 GGGRPDEHPP
+738 EHPP

-754 NTTSTGSV
+754 NTTDSGSAWEPTKGAGTTGGVSGGADSPSV
-762 WEAPNRA
+762 I
-769 AGLSPNNGVTDN
+769 
-781 PGSVV
+781 
-786 DPYDVPE
+786 DPYDLPE
-793 EDEPQQPQQPQQE
+793 SEQTRPSQPE
-806 PTGRSLFDPA
+806 GGGHSLFDPA
-816 PRNSD
+816 PRGDASGNGPVGRASD
-821 TGSFQAPDTGSLRR
+821 TGSFSRPSDTGSFRR
-835 TPDTGAFSRPPSDTG
+835 PGTDTGAFGHPG
-850 AFRRPT
+850 G
-856 EAERQ
+856 
-861 EPDSYDA
+861 DSYDA
-868 FGAGAQQS
+868 FGNTGAAAEARSSDAGAPS
-876 SAFDTGSHTN
+876 SDGADDPFRHGGHERPAAGSHAGGTEGLTSASSDWN
-886 GSYGAGSQD
+886 GGSAQ
-895 TGTHSTG
+895 
-902 SFDSG
+902 
-907 KYGSPSVPVRG
+907 SPSASG
-918 DDNTESFPAVSAWD
+918 DWRSGES
-932 TGTQQAQQQPHQ
+932 
-944 AQQPQQPEPND
+944 
-955 TGNWRTGGVD
+955 D

-975 LSRRYGGAQGPNN
+975 LSRRYGGSQGPNN
-988 TVVPPTPAGEG
+988 TVVPPTPGGEES
-999 ADSLPI
+999 DSLPI

-1027 TGPIPQVPEAAQ
+1027 TGPIQQVPSAQ
-1039 PEAQSSRRGA
+1039 EQRAQEQGTEERRRSTA
-1049 VQQPEPNP
+1049 DREPH
-1057 RSEQEWNSA
+1057 SEQEWTSA

-1101 GTAPKPENFKQMPTR
+1101 GTAPRPENFKQVPSR

-1123 RFSGFQKGVRD
+1123 RFSGFQKGVRE
-1134 GRNRLGDSSTEE
+1134 GRNRIGEGPTEE

>member
-10 ASAQSEAAQ
+10 AGAQSEAAQ
-19 ADNADATPR
+19 ADSADATPR

-75 HIEDRAQVGVL
+75 HIEDRAEVGVL
-86 IVDLANQLGRERTAS
+86 IVELANQLGRERTAS
-101 AVYISDNAD
+101 AVYISDSAD
-110 PSRRSDDL
+110 PSNRSDSL
-118 RMEMEAQRDATKDL
+118 RQELDEERDSSRDL
-132 QITLN
+132 QSTLT
-137 AQLED
+137 ARLDD

-151 QTRLSAMSS
+151 QGRLSTMRS
-160 QLATLD
+160 QLATLE
-166 ALRAEVDDTRITVL
+166 ALRTEVDETRITVL

-187 TIARSLSDFNQTIA
+187 TIVRSLADFNQTIA
-201 DETNDTELRE
+201 DETNDTDLRE

-231 LMGHSLARNTMTG
+231 LMGHSLARNSMTG

-263 FIQAASPEQ
+263 FVQAANPSQ
-272 RAVFDENFTGLEVS
+272 RAIFDENFTGLEVS
-286 QVSTMRMRVMYRADR
+286 QVSTMRMRVMYRAERGD
-301 NDPLTGV
+301 DLTGV
-308 TPNDGPADYA
+308 TANDGPEDYK
-318 AIADTALDRLQ
+318 AIADVALERLQ
-329 TVESTLAEGIADDAN
+329 LVETGLAEGIAADAN
-344 ELRDQALLRT
+344 DLRGTALLRT
-354 VIDLLLVAGVL
+354 IMDLVIVAGVL

-381 PLRTLEDG
+381 PLRILEDG

-394 ERDLPDSI
+394 ERDLPDAI

-408 GAVPET
+408 GAVPDT
-414 VKVTPIEVDTQD
+414 VKVTPIEVDTHD

-483 SEQDADR
+483 SEQDSDR

-584 VQVGA
+584 VLVSA
-589 KILDNGA
+589 KNLDSGA

-644 RHGIR
+644 RHGIK
-649 MSLKEAHGGGTT
+649 MNLKEAHGGGTT
-661 ASVVFPP
+661 AVVTFPP
-668 DLLITPVEGQHA
+668 DLLITPVDGQHA
-680 LGGADARPELSA
+680 LGGPDARPELSA
-692 GAPDTYAD
+692 GTPDTFAD
-700 AEAAFAASPA
+700 AQAAFAATPA
-710 VDEPADP
+710 AQEPGDP
-717 WQTQDDGAVASDL
+717 WENQDSAGLSPGDM
-730 GGLPKRRP
+730 GGLPKRTP
-738 GGGRPDEHPP
+738 GAGTRADEHPP

-754 NTTSTGSV
+754 NTDKSGDTGSV
-762 WEAPNRA
+762 WEAPKRA
-769 AGLSPNNGVTDN
+769 EGLSPTNGAFGDN
-781 PGSVV
+781 VGSVV
-786 DPYDVPE
+786 DPYDTPE
-793 EDEPQQPQQPQQE
+793 EDEPKPEQ
-806 PTGRSLFDPA
+806 TGRSLFDPA
-816 PRNSD
+816 PRNTD
-821 TGSFQAPDTGSLRR
+821 TGSFSA
-835 TPDTGAFSRPPSDTG
+835 PDTGAFRRPSADTG

-856 EAERQ
+856 EAERR
-861 EPDSYDA
+861 ETDSYDA
-868 FGAGAQQS
+868 FGGRTEAAPTDTGTHRT
-876 SAFDTGSHTN
+876 SAFDTGSDR
-886 GSYGAGSQD
+886 GADQHDEAG
-895 TGTHSTG
+895 
-902 SFDSG
+902 
-907 KYGSPSVPVRG
+907 
-918 DDNTESFPAVSAWD
+918 TESFPAVSAWD
-932 TGTQQAQQQPHQ
+932 SAPAGPEQSQQPAQ
-944 AQQPQQPEPND
+944 ADPNE
-955 TGNWRTGGVD
+955 TGGRRSGIGD

-999 ADSLPI
+999 FDSLPI

-1018 GGPTVDTTE
+1018 GGPTVDATE
-1027 TGPIPQVPEAAQ
+1027 TGPIPQVPPAESRPAAGEAAPRAEQ
-1039 PEAQSSRRGA
+1039 APRAEPSQSS
-1049 VQQPEPNP
+1049 
-1057 RSEQEWNSA
+1057 EQDWNSA

-1123 RFSGFQKGVRD
+1123 RFTGLQKGVRD
-1134 GRNRLGDSSTEE
+1134 GRTRLGDNPAEE

>member
-10 ASAQSEAAQ
+10 AGAQSEAAQ
-19 ADNADATPR
+19 ADNADATLE
-28 RRANW
+28 RRADW

-75 HIEDRAQVGVL
+75 HIEDRAEVGVL
-86 IVDLANQLGRERTAS
+86 IVELANQLGRERTAS
-101 AVYISDNAD
+101 AVYISDSAD
-110 PSRRSDDL
+110 PGSRSDSL
-118 RMEMEAQRDATKDL
+118 RQELDDERDASRDL
-132 QITLN
+132 QSTLT
-137 AQLED
+137 ARLDD

-151 QTRLSAMSS
+151 QGRLSTMRS
-160 QLATLD
+160 QIATLE
-166 ALRAEVDDTRITVL
+166 ALRTEVDETRITVL

-187 TIARSLSDFNQTIA
+187 TIVRSLADFNQTIA
-201 DETNDTELRE
+201 DETDDTELRE

-231 LMGHSLARNTMTG
+231 LMGHSLSRNSMTG

-251 SSRARYENEISN
+251 SSRARYENEVSN
-263 FIQAASPEQ
+263 FVQAASPEQ
-272 RAVFDENFTGLEVS
+272 RAIFDEHFTGLEVS

-301 NDPLTGV
+301 GDNLTGV
-308 TPNDGPADYA
+308 TANDGPEDYK
-318 AIADTALDRLQ
+318 AIADVALERLQ
-329 TVESTLAEGIADDAN
+329 TVETGLAEGIAADAN
-344 ELRDQALLRT
+344 DLRSASLMRT
-354 VIDLLLVAGVL
+354 VIDLVIVAAVL
-365 LAVFILTSLVV
+365 FAVFVLTSLVV

-394 ERDLPDSI
+394 ERDLPEAI

-408 GAVPET
+408 GSVPET
-414 VKVTPIEVDTQD
+414 VRVTPIEVDTQD

-483 SEQDADR
+483 SEQDSDR

-584 VQVGA
+584 VLVSA
-589 KILDNGA
+589 KTLSSGA
-596 VQVDVTDSGIGM
+596 VQIDVTDSGIGM
-608 APEDLAAVNARLAA
+608 APEDLASVNARLAA

-644 RHGIR
+644 RHGIKP
-649 MSLKEAHGGGTT
+649 SLKEAHGGGTT

-668 DLLITPVEGQHA
+668 DLLITPVENQHA
-680 LGGADARPELSA
+680 LGGPDARPELAA
-692 GAPDTYAD
+692 GAPDTFAD
-700 AEAAFAASPA
+700 AQAAFAATPA
-710 VDEPADP
+710 ADEPGDP
-717 WQTQDDGAVASDL
+717 WQSSDGGGVSPSEM
-730 GGLPKRRP
+730 GGLPKRTP
-738 GGGRPDEHPP
+738 GGARTEEHPP

-754 NTTSTGSV
+754 NTGGDSGSV
-762 WEAPNRA
+762 WDRPNRA
-769 AGLSPNNGVTDN
+769 EGLSPTNGAFDN
-781 PGSVV
+781 AGGSVV
-786 DPYDVPE
+786 DPYDTPE
-793 EDEPQQPQQPQQE
+793 EDEPRPE
-806 PTGRSLFDPA
+806 TGRSLFDPA
-816 PRNSD
+816 PRNTN
-821 TGSFQAPDTGSLRR
+821 TGSFGGPDSGSFRR
-835 TPDTGAFSRPPSDTG
+835 TSDTGAFSRPSTDTG

-856 EAERQ
+856 EAERR
-861 EPDSYDA
+861 EADTYDA
-868 FGAGAQQS
+868 FGNSGAHQGGAFDAGS
-876 SAFDTGSHTN
+876 TGAFDTG
-886 GSYGAGSQD
+886 
-895 TGTHSTG
+895 THQ
-902 SFDSG
+902 
-907 KYGSPSVPVRG
+907 SPEPAEAS
-918 DDNTESFPAVSAWD
+918 TESFPAVSSWD
-932 TGTQQAQQQPHQ
+932 GAGSERPQPSQ
-944 AQQPQQPEPND
+944 GDPNETARPGGGD
-955 TGNWRTGGVD
+955 T
-965 SREGYGSTAY
+965 REGYGSTAY

-999 ADSLPI
+999 SDSLPI

-1018 GGPTVDTTE
+1018 GGPTVDATE
-1027 TGPIPQVPEAAQ
+1027 TGPIPQVAPVPESTE
-1039 PEAQSSRRGA
+1039 PVRGT
-1049 VQQPEPNP
+1049 VQRTDQNP
-1057 RSEQEWNSA
+1057 SSEQDWNSA

-1077 AEPLAGGLTTSGLP
+1077 AEPMAGGLTTSGLP

-1101 GTAPKPENFKQMPTR
+1101 GTAPKPENFKQMPVR

-1123 RFSGFQKGVRD
+1123 RFSGLQKGIRD
-1134 GRNRLGDSSTEE
+1134 GRNRIGDSSAEE

>member
-10 ASAQSEAAQ
+10 AGAQSEAAQ
-19 ADNADATPR
+19 AEHADATPK
-28 RRANW
+28 RRADW

-66 ASVSTVTHA
+66 AAVSTVTHA
-75 HIEDRAQVGVL
+75 HIQDRAEVGVL
-86 IVDLANQLGRERTAS
+86 IVELANQLGHERSAS

-110 PSRRSDDL
+110 PARRSDEL
-118 RMEMEAQRDATKDL
+118 RQRMEEERDASRDL
-132 QITLN
+132 QQTLT
-137 AQLED
+137 ARLDD
-142 MGEMDGDLA
+142 MGEVDTETA
-151 QTRLSAMSS
+151 ASRLSSMRT
-160 QLATLD
+160 QLSTLD
-166 ALRAEVDDTRITVL
+166 ALRTEVDETRITVL

-187 TIARSLSDFNQTIA
+187 TITRSLAEFNQTMA
-201 DETNDTELRE
+201 DETGDTDLRE
-211 SVRALTAL
+211 SVRTLTAL
-219 SNARDQLSYETA
+219 STARDQLSYETA

-244 GISEAID
+244 GIAEAID
-251 SSRARYENEISN
+251 SARARYESEISN
-263 FIQAASPEQ
+263 FVQAASEEQ
-272 RAVFDENFTGLEVS
+272 RQVFDDNFTGLEVS

-301 NDPLTGV
+301 GDDLTGV
-308 TPNDGPADYA
+308 TANDGPEDYRE
-318 AIADTALDRLQ
+318 IADVALGRLQ
-329 TVESTLAEGIADDAN
+329 TVEEGVAEGIAADAN
-344 ELRDQALLRT
+344 TLRDEAMGRAL
-354 VIDLLLVAGVL
+354 IDLFVVAAVL
-365 LAVFILTSLVV
+365 LAVFVLTSLVV

-381 PLRTLEDG
+381 PLRALEDG

-394 ERDLPDSI
+394 ERDLPDAI

-408 GAVPET
+408 GTVPEN
-414 VKVTPIEVDTQD
+414 VKVTPIEVDTHD

-576 AFSPHDTE
+576 SFSPHDTE
-584 VQVGA
+584 VLVSA
-589 KILDNGA
+589 KTLDNGG

-608 APEDLAAVNARLAA
+608 APEDMAAINARLAA

-644 RHGIR
+644 RHGVR
-649 MSLKEAHGGGTT
+649 LRLEEAHGGGTT
-661 ASVVFPP
+661 AHVTFPP

-680 LGGADARPELSA
+680 LGGADSRPELTS
-692 GAPDTYAD
+692 GAPNTYAD
-700 AEAAFAASPA
+700 AEAAFASTPA
-710 VDEPADP
+710 PVEPNDP
-717 WQTQDDGAVASDL
+717 WHTQESGGVPGDL
-730 GGLPKRRP
+730 GGLPRRQST
-738 GGGRPDEHPP
+738 GSHTEEHPP

-754 NTTSTGSV
+754 GNTGTGSV
-762 WEAPNRA
+762 WDTTRG
-769 AGLSPNNGVTDN
+769 AGTTGASSGGANGR
-781 PGSVV
+781 PVV
-786 DPYDVPE
+786 DPYDASE
-793 EDEPQQPQQPQQE
+793 DDEPQRPQPETGGHNFFDPS
-806 PTGRSLFDPA
+806 PRGDSFGGGSVGRS
-816 PRNSD
+816 SD
-821 TGSFQAPDTGSLRR
+821 TGSFSRPSDTGSFRR
-835 TPDTGAFSRPPSDTG
+835 PTGDTGEFRRPDTGAFRSTANESYG
-850 AFRRPT
+850 AFG
-856 EAERQ
+856 
-861 EPDSYDA
+861 
-868 FGAGAQQS
+868 GAGAQS
-876 SAFDTGSHTN
+876 GGHTGAPADNGASAGNGAFSGNGSGHAFGGRDTGAHERP
-886 GSYGAGSQD
+886 AA
-895 TGTHSTG
+895 
-902 SFDSG
+902 
-907 KYGSPSVPVRG
+907 RER
-918 DDNTESFPAVSAWD
+918 DDNTETFPAVPSSQD
-932 TGTQQAQQQPHQ
+932 G
-944 AQQPQQPEPND
+944 
-955 TGNWRTGGVD
+955 GNWRSGGID

-988 TVVPPTPAGEG
+988 TVVPPTPSGEES
-999 ADSLPI
+999 DSLPI

-1027 TGPIPQVPEAAQ
+1027 TGPIQQVPAAQ
-1039 PEAQSSRRGA
+1039 EQRSPASTDQA
-1049 VQQPEPNP
+1049 P
-1057 RSEQEWNSA
+1057 RSTQGWTSE

-1077 AEPLAGGLTTSGLP
+1077 AEPKADGLTPSGLP

-1123 RFSGFQKGVRD
+1123 RFSGFQKGVRE
-1134 GRNRLGDSSTEE
+1134 GRDRLGEGSTEG

>member
-1 MSTRATKNG
+1 M
-10 ASAQSEAAQ
+10 
-19 ADNADATPR
+19 
-28 RRANW
+28 
-33 WRPRNW
+33 
-39 RVRSRL
+39 RSRL

-66 ASVSTVTHA
+66 AAVSTVTHD
-75 HIEDRAQVGVL
+75 HIQDRAEVGVL
-86 IVDLANQLGRERTAS
+86 IVQLANQLGRERSAS
-101 AVYISDNAD
+101 AIYISDNAD
-110 PSRRSDDL
+110 PARRSDEL
-118 RMEMEAQRDATKDL
+118 RQQMEEERNASRDL
-132 QITLN
+132 QQTLTARLDDLGEVEGN
-137 AQLED
+137 AS
-142 MGEMDGDLA
+142 
-151 QTRLSAMSS
+151 TRLSSMRS
-160 QLATLD
+160 QISTLES
-166 ALRAEVDDTRITVL
+166 LRTEVDETRITVL

-187 TIARSLSDFNQTIA
+187 TISRSLAEFNQTIA
-201 DETNDTELRE
+201 DETGDTELRE
-211 SVRALTAL
+211 SVRTLTAL

-231 LMGHSLARNTMTG
+231 LMSHSLVRNTMTG
-244 GISEAID
+244 GIAEAID

-263 FIQAASPEQ
+263 FAQAASEEQ
-272 RAVFDENFTGLEVS
+272 RKIFDDNFTGLEVS

-301 NDPLTGV
+301 GDDLTGV
-308 TPNDGPADYA
+308 TDNDGPEAYRG
-318 AIADTALDRLQ
+318 IADAALDRLQ
-329 TVESTLAEGIADDAN
+329 TVEEGIAQGIADEAN
-344 ELRDQALLRT
+344 ELRDAAMGRALM
-354 VIDLLLVAGVL
+354 DLVVVAAVL
-365 LAVFILTSLVV
+365 LAVFVLTSLVV

-394 ERDLPDSI
+394 ERDLPDAI

-408 GAVPET
+408 GTVPEN
-414 VKVTPIEVDTQD
+414 VKVTPIEVDTND

-483 SEQDADR
+483 SEQDSDR

-576 AFSPHDTE
+576 SFSPHDTE
-584 VQVGA
+584 VLVSA
-589 KILDNGA
+589 KTLDNGG

-608 APEDLAAVNARLAA
+608 AAEDLAAINARLAA
-622 PPVIDVAVS
+622 PPHIDVAVS

-644 RHGIR
+644 RHGVKLR
-649 MSLKEAHGGGTT
+649 LEEAHGGGTT
-661 ASVVFPP
+661 ARVIFPP
-668 DLLITPVEGQHA
+668 DLLITPVEGQHS
-680 LGGADARPELSA
+680 LGGADRPELTS
-692 GAPDTYAD
+692 GAPNTYAD
-700 AEAAFAASPA
+700 AEAAFASTPA
-710 VDEPADP
+710 AAEPGDP
-717 WQTQDDGAVASDL
+717 WQSQEAGTGPGDL
-730 GGLPKRRP
+730 GGLPKRQP
-738 GGGRPDEHPP
+738 GSARTDEHPP

-754 NTTSTGSV
+754 KTSEDSGSV
-762 WEAPNRA
+762 WDTSKGAGTTSGA
-769 AGLSPNNGVTDN
+769 AGANGRPVI
-781 PGSVV
+781 
-786 DPYDVPE
+786 DPYEVPE
-793 EDEPQQPQQPQQE
+793 DEQPQPE
-806 PTGRSLFDPA
+806 STGRSLFDPA
-816 PRNSD
+816 PRSDAGGDTSFGDGSSVGRASD
-821 TGSFQAPDTGSLRR
+821 TGSFSRPSDTGSFRR
-835 TPDTGAFSRPPSDTG
+835 PATDTG
-850 AFRRPT
+850 AFRRPVGAT
-856 EAERQ
+856 
-861 EPDSYDA
+861 DSYDA
-868 FGAGAQQS
+868 FGGTRPGAAENS
-876 SAFDTGSHTN
+876 GGAPADSGSGDLFRRDTTGSHERP
-886 GSYGAGSQD
+886 AAPARRED
-895 TGTHSTG
+895 TET
-902 SFDSG
+902 
-907 KYGSPSVPVRG
+907 
-918 DDNTESFPAVSAWD
+918 FPAVSSDWNTPPAPQAPSSSD
-932 TGTQQAQQQPHQ
+932 TGS
-944 AQQPQQPEPND
+944 
-955 TGNWRTGGVD
+955 WRTGGQSD

-988 TVVPPTPAGEG
+988 TVVPPTPAGEDG
-999 ADSLPI
+999 DSLPI
-1005 FDAIESNWFKRRS
+1005 FDAIESNWFKRRT

-1027 TGPIPQVPEAAQ
+1027 TGPIQQVSPDQGQRPKAEQ
-1039 PEAQSSRRGA
+1039 SPRPAQSGSQPGA
-1049 VQQPEPNP
+1049 
-1057 RSEQEWNSA
+1057 RSEQEWTSA

-1123 RFSGFQKGVRD
+1123 RFSGFQKGVRE
-1134 GRNRLGDSSTEE
+1134 GRNRLGEGEG

>member
-1 MSTRATKNG
+1 MSTRATKSG

-19 ADNADATPR
+19 ADNADAKPR
-28 RRANW
+28 RRSNW

-110 PSRRSDDL
+110 PDRRSDDL
-118 RMEMEAQRDATKDL
+118 RQEMETERAATLDL
-132 QITLN
+132 QSTLN
-137 AQLED
+137 ARLDD
-142 MGEMDGDLA
+142 MGTMDGDLA
-151 QTRLSAMSS
+151 QTRLAAMRS
-160 QLATLD
+160 QLSTLES
-166 ALRAEVDDTRITVL
+166 LRTEVDSTRITVL

-211 SVRALTAL
+211 AVRALTAL

-263 FIQAASPEQ
+263 FIQAASPQQ

-301 NDPLTGV
+301 GDPLTNV
-308 TPNDGPADYA
+308 TPNDGPEDYA
-318 AIADTALDRLQ
+318 AIADTALERLN
-329 TVESTLAEGIADDAN
+329 TVETSLAEGIAADAN
-344 ELRDQALLRT
+344 DLRGQALVRT
-354 VIDLLLVAGVL
+354 IMDLIIVAGVL

-394 ERDLPDSI
+394 ERDLPEAI

-408 GAVPET
+408 GTVPES
-414 VKVTPIEVDTQD
+414 VKVTPIEVHTHD

-441 ALTLASDEAALR
+441 ALTLASDEAGLR

-483 SEQDADR
+483 SEQDSDR

-576 AFSPHDTE
+576 SFSPHDTE
-584 VQVGA
+584 VLVSA
-589 KILDNGA
+589 KIMDNGS

-680 LGGADARPELSA
+680 LGGVDSRPELSA
-692 GAPDTYAD
+692 GAPDTFAE

-710 VDEPADP
+710 AEEPGDP
-717 WQTQDDGAVASDL
+717 WNSQEAGDLGGDL
-730 GGLPKRRP
+730 GGLPKRKP
-738 GGGRPDEHPP
+738 VGGRPEEHPP

-762 WEAPNRA
+762 WEAPNRTE
-769 AGLSPNNGVTDN
+769 GLSPNSGLTDN
-781 PGSVV
+781 ANPVV

-793 EDEPQQPQQPQQE
+793 EEPKQE
-806 PTGRSLFDPA
+806 ETTGRSLFDPA
-816 PRNSD
+816 PRNGAD
-821 TGSFQAPDTGSLRR
+821 TGSFSAPDTGSFRR
-835 TPDTGAFSRPPSDTG
+835 PTDTGGFGRPASDTG
-850 AFRRPT
+850 AFGRS
-856 EAERQ
+856 AEPGSRST
-861 EPDSYDA
+861 DSYDA
-868 FGAGAQQS
+868 FG
-876 SAFDTGSHTN
+876 
-886 GSYGAGSQD
+886 
-895 TGTHSTG
+895 TGTHRSGAFG
-902 SFDSG
+902 SGSVESG
-907 KYGSPSVPVRG
+907 RPETPAAPARG
-918 DDNTESFPAVSAWD
+918 DDSTETFPAISSWD
-932 TGTQQAQQQPHQ
+932 SGAQQPHQ
-944 AQQPQQPEPND
+944 APAQPQQPQQPEPHT
-955 TGNWRTGGVD
+955 TGNWRGGGD

-988 TVVPPTPAGEG
+988 TVVPAAPSGED

-1005 FDAIESNWFKRRS
+1005 FDAIESNWFKRRT

-1027 TGPIPQVPEAAQ
+1027 TGPIQQVPPAPQEAPEPQRTRRDAAQ
-1039 PEAQSSRRGA
+1039 
-1049 VQQPEPNP
+1049 QQPAANP
-1057 RSEQEWNSA
+1057 RSDQEWSSA

-1077 AEPLAGGLTTSGLP
+1077 AEPQAGGLTTSGLP

>member
-10 ASAQSEAAQ
+10 AGAQSEAAQ
-19 ADNADATPR
+19 AEHADATPK
-28 RRANW
+28 RRADW

-50 IPTAVALALG
+50 IPTAVALVLG

-66 ASVSTVTHA
+66 AAVSTVTHA
-75 HIEDRAQVGVL
+75 HIQDRAEVGVL
-86 IVDLANQLGRERTAS
+86 IVELANQLGHERSAS

-110 PSRRSDDL
+110 PARRSDEL
-118 RMEMEAQRDATKDL
+118 RQRMEEERDASRDL
-132 QITLN
+132 QQTLT
-137 AQLED
+137 ARLDD
-142 MGEMDGDLA
+142 MGEVDNETA
-151 QTRLSAMSS
+151 TSRLSSMRT
-160 QLATLD
+160 QLSTLD
-166 ALRAEVDDTRITVL
+166 ALRTEVDETRITVL

-187 TIARSLSDFNQTIA
+187 TITRSLTEFNQTMA
-201 DETNDTELRE
+201 DETGDTDLRE
-211 SVRALTAL
+211 SVRTLTAL
-219 SNARDQLSYETA
+219 STARDQLSYETA

-244 GISEAID
+244 GIAEAID
-251 SSRARYENEISN
+251 SARARYESEISN
-263 FIQAASPEQ
+263 FVQAASEEQ
-272 RAVFDENFTGLEVS
+272 RQIFDDNFTGLEVS

-301 NDPLTGV
+301 GDDLTGV
-308 TPNDGPADYA
+308 TANDGPEDYRE
-318 AIADTALDRLQ
+318 IADVALGRLQ
-329 TVESTLAEGIADDAN
+329 TVEEGLAEGIAADADS
-344 ELRDQALLRT
+344 LRDGAMGRAL
-354 VIDLLLVAGVL
+354 IDLFVVVAVL
-365 LAVFILTSLVV
+365 LAVFVLTSLVV

-381 PLRTLEDG
+381 PLRALEDG

-394 ERDLPDSI
+394 ERDLPDAI

-408 GAVPET
+408 GSVPEN
-414 VKVTPIEVDTQD
+414 VKVTPIEVDTHD

-576 AFSPHDTE
+576 SFSPHDTE
-584 VQVGA
+584 VLVSA
-589 KILDNGA
+589 KTLDNGG

-608 APEDLAAVNARLAA
+608 APEDMAAINARLAA

-644 RHGIR
+644 RHGVKL
-649 MSLKEAHGGGTT
+649 SLEEAHGGGTT
-661 ASVVFPP
+661 AHVIFPP

-680 LGGADARPELSA
+680 LGGADSRPELTS
-692 GAPDTYAD
+692 GAPNTYAD
-700 AEAAFAASPA
+700 AEAAFASTPA
-710 VDEPADP
+710 PVEPNDP
-717 WQTQDDGAVASDL
+717 WQTQESGGVPGDL
-730 GGLPKRRP
+730 GGLPRRQP
-738 GGGRPDEHPP
+738 TGSHTEEHPP

-754 NTTSTGSV
+754 GNTSTGSV
-762 WEAPNRA
+762 WDTTRG
-769 AGLSPNNGVTDN
+769 AGTTGASSGGANGR
-781 PGSVV
+781 PVV
-786 DPYDVPE
+786 DPYDAPE
-793 EDEPQQPQQPQQE
+793 DDEPQSPQPETGGRNFFDPS
-806 PTGRSLFDPA
+806 PRGDSFGGGSVGRS
-816 PRNSD
+816 SD
-821 TGSFQAPDTGSLRR
+821 TGSFSRPSDTGSFRR
-835 TPDTGAFSRPPSDTG
+835 PTGDTGEFRRPATDTG
-850 AFRRPT
+850 AFRST
-856 EAERQ
+856 ANE
-861 EPDSYDA
+861 SYDA
-868 FGAGAQQS
+868 FGGAGAQPGGHTGAPAGS
-876 SAFDTGSHTN
+876 GAPSGNGAFSDNGSGHAFGGRDTGAHERP
-886 GSYGAGSQD
+886 AA
-895 TGTHSTG
+895 
-902 SFDSG
+902 
-907 KYGSPSVPVRG
+907 RER
-918 DDNTESFPAVSAWD
+918 DDNTETFPAVPSSQD
-932 TGTQQAQQQPHQ
+932 G
-944 AQQPQQPEPND
+944 
-955 TGNWRTGGVD
+955 GNWRSGGID

-988 TVVPPTPAGEG
+988 TVVPPTPSGEES
-999 ADSLPI
+999 DSLPI

-1027 TGPIPQVPEAAQ
+1027 TGPIRQVPAAQ
-1039 PEAQSSRRGA
+1039 EQRPPASTDQA
-1049 VQQPEPNP
+1049 P
-1057 RSEQEWNSA
+1057 RSTQEWTSE

-1077 AEPLAGGLTTSGLP
+1077 AEPKADGLTTSGLP

-1123 RFSGFQKGVRD
+1123 RFSGFQKGVRE
-1134 GRNRLGDSSTEE
+1134 GRDRLGEGSTEG

>member
-1 MSTRATKNG
+1 M
-10 ASAQSEAAQ
+10 
-19 ADNADATPR
+19 
-28 RRANW
+28 
-33 WRPRNW
+33 
-39 RVRSRL
+39 RSRL

-66 ASVSTVTHA
+66 AAVSTVTHA
-75 HIEDRAQVGVL
+75 HIEDRAEIGVL
-86 IVDLANQLGRERTAS
+86 IVQLANQLGRERTAS

-110 PSRRSDDL
+110 PARRSDDL
-118 RMEMEAQRDATKDL
+118 RQEMEDQRNATRDL
-132 QITLN
+132 QQSLTARLDDI
-137 AQLED
+137 
-142 MGEMDGDLA
+142 GEVEGSLA
-151 QTRLSAMSS
+151 NNRLTGMRS
-160 QLATLD
+160 QIATLD
-166 ALRAEVDDTRITVL
+166 ALRTEVDETRITVL

-187 TIARSLSDFNQTIA
+187 TVSRALTEFNQTIA
-201 DETNDTELRE
+201 DDTGDTALRE
-211 SVRALTAL
+211 SVRTLTAL

-231 LMGHSLARNTMTG
+231 LMSHSLARDSMTG

-263 FIQAASPEQ
+263 FVQAASTEQ
-272 RAVFDENFTGLEVS
+272 RAVFDEHFTGLEVS
-286 QVSTMRMRVMYRADR
+286 QVSTMRMRVMYRAERD
-301 NDPLTGV
+301 DPLTGV
-308 TPNDGPADYA
+308 TANDGPDAYKD
-318 AIADTALDRLQ
+318 IADVALERLQ
-329 TVESTLAEGIADDAN
+329 TVEEEIAEGIAAEAN
-344 ELRDQALLRT
+344 DLRAGAMMRALT
-354 VIDLLLVAGVL
+354 DLLVVALVL
-365 LAVFILTSLVV
+365 LAVFVLTSLVV

-394 ERDLPDSI
+394 ERDLPDAI

-408 GAVPET
+408 GSVPEA
-414 VKVTPIEVDTQD
+414 VKVTPIEVESND

-483 SEQDADR
+483 SEQDSDR

-576 AFSPHDTE
+576 SFSPHDTE
-584 VQVGA
+584 VLVSA
-589 KILDNGA
+589 KTLDNGG

-608 APEDLAAVNARLAA
+608 APEDLAAINARLAA

-644 RHGIR
+644 RHGVKLR
-649 MSLKEAHGGGTT
+649 LEEAHGGGTT
-661 ASVVFPP
+661 AHVTFPP

-680 LGGADARPELSA
+680 LGVADSRPELTS
-692 GAPDTYAD
+692 GAPDTFAD
-700 AEAAFAASPA
+700 AQAAFASSPA
-710 VDEPADP
+710 ASEPGDP
-717 WQTQDDGAVASDL
+717 WQTQGADSGAGDF
-730 GGLPKRRP
+730 GGLPKRQP
-738 GGGRPDEHPP
+738 GTVRSDEHPP

-754 NTTSTGSV
+754 QSSGSDVWGTAKGSGTTG
-762 WEAPNRA
+762 AD
-769 AGLSPNNGVTDN
+769 AGANGR
-781 PGSVV
+781 PVV
-786 DPYDVPE
+786 DPYDTPE
-793 EDEPQQPQQPQQE
+793 DDDRGPKPE
-806 PTGRSLFDPA
+806 TGGRSLFDPA
-816 PRNSD
+816 PRSD
-821 TGSFQAPDTGSLRR
+821 AGSDSPFRDNGSADR
-835 TPDTGAFSRPPSDTG
+835 SSDTG
-850 AFRRPT
+850 AFGRPADTGSFRRPVT
-856 EAERQ
+856 DTSAFRR
-861 EPDSYDA
+861 PAGAADSYDA
-868 FGAGAQQS
+868 FGNTGSASQGGGQSERSVFGRDEGAGRDAGAHERP
-876 SAFDTGSHTN
+876 A
-886 GSYGAGSQD
+886 A
-895 TGTHSTG
+895 
-902 SFDSG
+902 
-907 KYGSPSVPVRG
+907 PARG
-918 DDNTESFPAVSAWD
+918 DDTETFPAVASDWNA
-932 TGTQQAQQQPHQ
+932 GTQQPQ
-944 AQQPQQPEPND
+944 APSSNE
-955 TGNWRTGGVD
+955 TGNWRSGGGD
-965 SREGYGSTAY
+965 TREGYGSTAY
-975 LSRRYGGAQGPNN
+975 LSRRYGGTQGPNN
-988 TVVPPTPAGEG
+988 TVVPPSPSGEDN
-999 ADSLPI
+999 DSLPI
-1005 FDAIESNWFKRRS
+1005 FDAIESNWFKRRT

-1027 TGPIPQVPEAAQ
+1027 TGPIQQVDPNQDRRAQ
-1039 PEAQSSRRGA
+1039 PTRSAQRP
-1049 VQQPEPNP
+1049 QPAANGQDT

-1134 GRNRLGDSSTEE
+1134 GRNQLGEGTEE